1 MNYLDKISVI
11 LLVSLM
17 SQTIGAFNLNS
28 QNISQQ
34 NNDFFHVIVASYQ
47 NEVNAINKINNLK
60 NLGFVDSKI
69 VKIENSKFI
78 RVSLKSFKDKSDANI
93 FLKENI
99 STFKGA
105 WILVDSTITQTTNQ
119 PKTSFNSNTTIIV
132 PKPKLKEQ
140 IKDQPKNLGDKSFN
154 VIIGTYQKEI
164 FAYYKKWELEKKGY
178 NNVKVISD
186 KNKGLYLVSIKA
198 FKNKDDAVKLKDSL
212 KNSEYKKS
220 RILLIDDDKKQNELT
235 NNFKNQNED
244 SQIIS
249 NRPKNA
255 SNRVSLKNDS
265 LVRVDITKTN
275 GVDPNN
281 AQDEKSSSNLAKILN
296 SNLNA
301 DLQFDEKSQN
311 QNSTKY
317 TDTDSLD
324 KINDS
329 INLNQIKANDLTKP
343 TTQIEDDFKKDPPKD
358 QNNNIIGEMQNESIE
373 RKFELNEKP
382 TPQKSETPKN
392 NSERNIF
399 LANKNYSTNSFD
411 KAQAKFLDLVK
422 RGKESKKILLFLAN
436 SYFNNSQYEKAV
448 IWYNKLISKYADELE
463 PEVFYKASLCFKS
476 QGAYELS
483 DTLLERY
490 IEKTDNIVIK
500 DYFRKNPN
508 YLEKIKQNAL
518 PFGITPTI
526 ISSENSDF
534 GPSFFGDDKLFFS
547 TTKNSTG
554 NNEFEWSG
562 EPFLDLFVADLDSI
576 GNLSNPQMISGQV
589 NTDYHESSAIV
600 TKDKKKMYFT
610 RNNYTKGKLGK
621 DKNKQVNLKI
631 YSAESNDGKE
641 WSNITELPF
650 NNDNF
655 SCAHPALSLDE
666 KRLYFTSDMPGT
678 FGNSDI
684 WYVDIFNDDEYG
696 EPINLGPQV
705 NTEFRESFP
714 FISETNIMYFSSDGW
729 IGLGGFDIYYTSLD
743 QKGFPVMSK
752 NIGEPVNSKLDDFGF
767 IYKDSIDIG
776 YFSSNRKGIW
786 GSKSDEIY
794 KVRRSNCNVYITG
807 VVTDEVTNKP
817 LSDAVLKLIDEK
829 GMVVSEKKTDKDGLY
844 NFDDAVN
851 CSNNYQIE
859 VKKEPGY
866 KSNYAKIEIPNKS
879 GKVVKDIALNWINNC
894 DPNDLI
900 CLLNINP
907 ILFDLDKYYIN
918 SRAAKELKKV
928 YVALMKYPE
937 IKIEISSHTD
947 SRGSNEYNQKLSIK
961 RANETKSWL
970 VKRGI
975 DPSRLITY
983 GYGEFD
989 LENYCKDNIECE
1001 EDEHQVNRR
1010 SVFKIY

>member
-1 MNYLDKISVI
+1 M
-11 LLVSLM
+11 VSLT
-17 SQTIGAFNLNS
+17 SHTISAFNLND
-28 QNISQQ
+28 QIKSQQ
-34 NNDFFHVIVASYQ
+34 NTDVYHIIIASFK
-47 NEVNAINKINNLK
+47 NEVNALNKVKELQNKGFIN
-60 NLGFVDSKI
+60 SKI
-69 VKIENSKFI
+69 LKISNTNLF
-78 RVSLKSFKDKSDANI
+78 RVSAKSFKSKSDANI
-93 FLKENI
+93 FLKENKL
-99 STFKGA
+99 SYKGL
-105 WILVDSTITQTTNQ
+105 WILVDSIINQTRYQ
-119 PKTSFNSNTTIIV
+119 PKTSFNSIPTKIAAN
-132 PKPKLKEQ
+132 PKTKKQ
-140 IKDQPKNLGDKSFN
+140 NKDQPKILEDKSFN
-154 VIIGTYQKEI
+154 VIIGTYKKEI
-164 FAYYKKWELEKKGY
+164 FAYYKKWELEMKGH
-178 NNVKVISD
+178 NNIKVISD
-186 KNKGLYLVSIKA
+186 KNKGLHLLSINA
-198 FKNKDDAVKLKDSL
+198 FKNKDDAAKLKDSL
-212 KNSEYKKS
+212 MNTEYKDS
-220 RILLIDDDKKQNELT
+220 RILLMDDDKKQNKLT
-235 NNFKNQNED
+235 NNLKTRNQD

-249 NRPKNA
+249 NQPKNA
-255 SNRVSLKNDS
+255 SETVSVENDT
-265 LVRVDITKTN
+265 LVKAETTSINAVAS
-275 GVDPNN
+275 NN
-281 AQDEKSSSNLAKILN
+281 NQDQKSSPNQVKILN
-296 SNLNA
+296 NRLNTVQQLEKQIQKQNNNINTDPNSSN
-301 DLQFDEKSQN
+301 E
-311 QNSTKY
+311 T
-317 TDTDSLD
+317 
-324 KINDS
+324 NDS
-329 INLNQIKANDLTKP
+329 TNLNQIQANYLTNS
-343 TTQIEDDFKKDPPKD
+343 TIQIEDDLQRELSKDENK
-358 QNNNIIGEMQNESIE
+358 NIISEKQNESTE
-373 RKFELNEKP
+373 RKFELDKKP

-422 RGKESKKILLFLAN
+422 RGKESKKILLYLAN

-448 IWYNKLISKYADELE
+448 IWYNKLITKYADELE

-483 DTLLERY
+483 DTLLQRY

-554 NNEFEWSG
+554 DKEFEWSG

-576 GNLSNPQMISGQV
+576 GNLSNPQLISGQV
-589 NTDYHESSAIV
+589 NTEYHESSAIV

-621 DKNKQVNLKI
+621 DKFKQVNLKI
-631 YSAESNDGKE
+631 YSAESDDGKE
-641 WSNITELPF
+641 WSNITELQF

-684 WYVDIFNDDEYG
+684 WYVDLFNDDEYG

-714 FISETNIMYFSSDGW
+714 FISESNILYFSSDGW
-729 IGLGGFDIYYTSLD
+729 IGLGGFDIYYTSID
-743 QKGFPVMSK
+743 QKGFPLMSK

-807 VVTDEVTNKP
+807 VVKDEVTNKP
-817 LSDAVLKLIDEK
+817 LSNAVLRLIDDK
-829 GMVVSEKKTDKDGLY
+829 GIVVSEKKTDKDGIY
-844 NFDDAVN
+844 RFDDAVN
-851 CSNNYQIE
+851 CSDNYDIE
-859 VKKEPGY
+859 VNKEPGY
-866 KSNYAKIEIPNKS
+866 KSNYDKIEIPNNA
-879 GKVVKDIALNWINNC
+879 GKVVKDMALNWINNC

-975 DPSRLITY
+975 DPSRLITN

-1010 SVFKIY
+1010 SLFKIYQ

>member
-1 MNYLDKISVI
+1 M
-11 LLVSLM
+11 VSLT
-17 SQTIGAFNLNS
+17 SHTISAFNLND
-28 QNISQQ
+28 QIKSQQ
-34 NNDFFHVIVASYQ
+34 NTDVYHVIIASFK
-47 NEVNAINKINNLK
+47 NEVNALNKVKELQNKGFIN
-60 NLGFVDSKI
+60 SKI
-69 VKIENSKFI
+69 LKISNTNLF
-78 RVSLKSFKDKSDANI
+78 RVSAKSFKSKSDANI
-93 FLKENI
+93 FLKENKL
-99 STFKGA
+99 SYKGL
-105 WILVDSTITQTTNQ
+105 WILVDSIIDQTRYH
-119 PKTSFNSNTTIIV
+119 PKTSFNSILTKIAAN
-132 PKPKLKEQ
+132 PKTKKQ
-140 IKDQPKNLGDKSFN
+140 NKDQPKILEDKSFN
-154 VIIGTYQKEI
+154 VIIGTYKKEI

-178 NNVKVISD
+178 NNIKVISD
-186 KNKGLYLVSIKA
+186 KNKGLHLLSVNA
-198 FKNKDDAVKLKDSL
+198 FKNKDDAAKLKDSL
-212 KNSEYKKS
+212 MNTEYKDS
-220 RILLIDDDKKQNELT
+220 RILLMDDDKKQNKLT
-235 NNFKNQNED
+235 NNLKTRNQD

-249 NRPKNA
+249 NQPKNA
-255 SNRVSLKNDS
+255 SETVSVENDT
-265 LVRVDITKTN
+265 LVKAETTSINAVAS
-275 GVDPNN
+275 NN
-281 AQDEKSSSNLAKILN
+281 NQDQKSSPNQVKILN
-296 SNLNA
+296 SRLNTVQQ
-301 DLQFDEKSQN
+301 LEKQIQKQIQKQN
-311 QNSTKY
+311 NNINTDPNSSNET
-317 TDTDSLD
+317 
-324 KINDS
+324 NDS
-329 INLNQIKANDLTKP
+329 TNLNQIQANYLTNS
-343 TTQIEDDFKKDPPKD
+343 TIQIEDDLERELSKDENK
-358 QNNNIIGEMQNESIE
+358 NIISEKQNETTK
-373 RKFELNEKP
+373 RKFELDKKP

-411 KAQAKFLDLVK
+411 KAQVKFLDLVK
-422 RGKESKKILLFLAN
+422 RGKESKKILLYLAN

-448 IWYNKLISKYADELE
+448 IWYNKLITKYADELE

-554 NNEFEWSG
+554 DKEFEWSG
-562 EPFLDLFVADLDSI
+562 EPFLDLFVTDLDSI

-589 NTDYHESSAIV
+589 NTEYHESSAIV

-621 DKNKQVNLKI
+621 DKFKQVNLKI
-631 YSAESNDGKE
+631 YSAESDDGKE
-641 WSNITELPF
+641 WSNITELQF

-684 WYVDIFNDDEYG
+684 WYVDLFNDDEYG

-714 FISETNIMYFSSDGW
+714 FISESNILYFSSDGW
-729 IGLGGFDIYYTSLD
+729 IGLGGFDIYYTSID
-743 QKGFPVMSK
+743 QKGFPLMSK

-807 VVTDEVTNKP
+807 VVKDEVTNKP
-817 LSDAVLKLIDEK
+817 LSNAVLRLIDDK
-829 GMVVSEKKTDKDGLY
+829 GIVVSEKKTDKDGIY
-844 NFDDAVN
+844 RFDDAVN
-851 CSNNYQIE
+851 CSDNYDIE
-859 VKKEPGY
+859 VNKEPGY
-866 KSNYAKIEIPNKS
+866 KSNYDKIEIPNNA
-879 GKVVKDIALNWINNC
+879 GKVVKDMALNWINNC

-975 DPSRLITY
+975 DPSRLITN

-1010 SVFKIY
+1010 SLFKIYQ

>member
-1 MNYLDKISVI
+1 M
-11 LLVSLM
+11 VSLT
-17 SQTIGAFNLNS
+17 SHTISAFNLND
-28 QNISQQ
+28 QIKSQQ
-34 NNDFFHVIVASYQ
+34 NTDVYHVIIASFK
-47 NEVNAINKINNLK
+47 NEVNALNKVKELQNKGFIN
-60 NLGFVDSKI
+60 SKI
-69 VKIENSKFI
+69 LKISNTNLF
-78 RVSLKSFKDKSDANI
+78 RVSAKSFKSKSDANI
-93 FLKENI
+93 FLKENKL
-99 STFKGA
+99 SYKGL
-105 WILVDSTITQTTNQ
+105 WILVDSIIDQTRYQ
-119 PKTSFNSNTTIIV
+119 PKTSFNSILTKIAAN
-132 PKPKLKEQ
+132 PKTKKQ
-140 IKDQPKNLGDKSFN
+140 NKDQPKILEDKSFN
-154 VIIGTYQKEI
+154 VIIGTYKKEI
-164 FAYYKKWELEKKGY
+164 FAYYKKWELEMKGH
-178 NNVKVISD
+178 NNIKVISD
-186 KNKGLYLVSIKA
+186 KNKGLHLLSINA
-198 FKNKDDAVKLKDSL
+198 FKNKDDAAKLKDSL
-212 KNSEYKKS
+212 MNTEYKDS
-220 RILLIDDDKKQNELT
+220 RILLMDDDKKQNKLT
-235 NNFKNQNED
+235 NNLKTRNQD

-249 NRPKNA
+249 NQPKNA
-255 SNRVSLKNDS
+255 SETVSVENDT
-265 LVRVDITKTN
+265 LVKAETTSINAVAS
-275 GVDPNN
+275 NN
-281 AQDEKSSSNLAKILN
+281 NQDQKSSPNQVKILN
-296 SNLNA
+296 SRLNTVQQ
-301 DLQFDEKSQN
+301 LEKQIQKQN
-311 QNSTKY
+311 NNINTDPNSSNET
-317 TDTDSLD
+317 
-324 KINDS
+324 NDS
-329 INLNQIKANDLTKP
+329 TNLNQIQANYLTNS
-343 TTQIEDDFKKDPPKD
+343 TIQIEDDLERELSKDENK
-358 QNNNIIGEMQNESIE
+358 NIISEKQNETTE
-373 RKFELNEKP
+373 RKFELDKKP

-422 RGKESKKILLFLAN
+422 RGKESKKILLYLAN

-448 IWYNKLISKYADELE
+448 IWYNKLITKYADELE
-463 PEVFYKASLCFKS
+463 PEIFYKASLCFKS

-483 DTLLERY
+483 DTLLQRY

-554 NNEFEWSG
+554 DKEFEWSG

-576 GNLSNPQMISGQV
+576 GNLSNPQLISGQV
-589 NTDYHESSAIV
+589 NTEYHESSAIV

-621 DKNKQVNLKI
+621 DKFKQVNLKI
-631 YSAESNDGKE
+631 YSAESDDGKE
-641 WSNITELPF
+641 WSNITELQF

-684 WYVDIFNDDEYG
+684 WYVDLFNDDEYG

-714 FISETNIMYFSSDGW
+714 FISESNILYFSSDGW
-729 IGLGGFDIYYTSLD
+729 IGLGGFDIYYTSID
-743 QKGFPVMSK
+743 QKGFPLMSK

-807 VVTDEVTNKP
+807 VVKDEVTNKP
-817 LSDAVLKLIDEK
+817 LSNAVLRLIDDK
-829 GMVVSEKKTDKDGLY
+829 GIVVSEKKTDKDGIY
-844 NFDDAVN
+844 RFDDAVN
-851 CSNNYQIE
+851 CSDNYDIE
-859 VKKEPGY
+859 VNKEPGY
-866 KSNYAKIEIPNKS
+866 KSNYDKIEIPNNA
-879 GKVVKDIALNWINNC
+879 GKVVKDMALNWINNC

-975 DPSRLITY
+975 DPSRLITN

-1010 SVFKIY
+1010 SLFKIYQ

>member
-1 MNYLDKISVI
+1 M
-11 LLVSLM
+11 VSLT
-17 SQTIGAFNLNS
+17 SHTISAFNLND
-28 QNISQQ
+28 QIKSQQ
-34 NNDFFHVIVASYQ
+34 NTDVYHIIIASFK
-47 NEVNAINKINNLK
+47 NEVNALNKVKELQNKGFIN
-60 NLGFVDSKI
+60 SKI
-69 VKIENSKFI
+69 LKISNTNLF
-78 RVSLKSFKDKSDANI
+78 RVSAKSFKSKSDANI
-93 FLKENI
+93 FLKENKL
-99 STFKGA
+99 SYKGL
-105 WILVDSTITQTTNQ
+105 WILVDSIINQTRYQ
-119 PKTSFNSNTTIIV
+119 PKTSFNSIPTKIAAN
-132 PKPKLKEQ
+132 PKTKKQ
-140 IKDQPKNLGDKSFN
+140 NKDQPKILEDKSFN
-154 VIIGTYQKEI
+154 VIIGTYKKEI
-164 FAYYKKWELEKKGY
+164 FAYYKKWELEMKGH
-178 NNVKVISD
+178 NNIKVISD
-186 KNKGLYLVSIKA
+186 KNKGLHLLSINA
-198 FKNKDDAVKLKDSL
+198 FKNKDDAAKLKDSL
-212 KNSEYKKS
+212 MNTEYKDS
-220 RILLIDDDKKQNELT
+220 RILLMDDDKKQNKLT
-235 NNFKNQNED
+235 NNLKTRNQD

-249 NRPKNA
+249 NQPKNA
-255 SNRVSLKNDS
+255 SETVSVENDT
-265 LVRVDITKTN
+265 LVKAETTSINAVDS
-275 GVDPNN
+275 NN
-281 AQDEKSSSNLAKILN
+281 NQDQKSSPNQVKILN
-296 SNLNA
+296 NRLNTVQQLEKQIQKQNNNINTDPNSSN
-301 DLQFDEKSQN
+301 E
-311 QNSTKY
+311 T
-317 TDTDSLD
+317 
-324 KINDS
+324 NDS
-329 INLNQIKANDLTKP
+329 TNLNQIQANYLTNS
-343 TTQIEDDFKKDPPKD
+343 TIQIEDDLQRELSKDENK
-358 QNNNIIGEMQNESIE
+358 NIISEKQNESTE
-373 RKFELNEKP
+373 RKFELDKKP

-422 RGKESKKILLFLAN
+422 RGKESKKILLYLAN

-448 IWYNKLISKYADELE
+448 IWYNKLITKYADELE

-483 DTLLERY
+483 DTLLQRY

-554 NNEFEWSG
+554 DKEFEWSG

-576 GNLSNPQMISGQV
+576 GNLSNPQLISGQV
-589 NTDYHESSAIV
+589 NTEYHESSAIV

-621 DKNKQVNLKI
+621 DKFKQVNLKI
-631 YSAESNDGKE
+631 YSAESDDGKE
-641 WSNITELPF
+641 WSNITELQF

-684 WYVDIFNDDEYG
+684 WYVDLFNDDEYG

-714 FISETNIMYFSSDGW
+714 FISESNILYFSSDGW
-729 IGLGGFDIYYTSLD
+729 IGLGGFDIYYTSID
-743 QKGFPVMSK
+743 QKGFPLMSK

-807 VVTDEVTNKP
+807 VVKDEVTNKP
-817 LSDAVLKLIDEK
+817 LSNAVLRLIDDK
-829 GMVVSEKKTDKDGLY
+829 GIVVSEKKTDKDGIY
-844 NFDDAVN
+844 RFDDAVN
-851 CSNNYQIE
+851 CSDNYDIE
-859 VKKEPGY
+859 VNKEPGY
-866 KSNYAKIEIPNKS
+866 KSNYDKIEIPNNA
-879 GKVVKDIALNWINNC
+879 GKVVKDMALNWINNC

-975 DPSRLITY
+975 DPSRLITN

-1010 SVFKIY
+1010 SLFKIYQ

>member
-1 MNYLDKISVI
+1 
-11 LLVSLM
+11 M
-17 SQTIGAFNLNS
+17 SHTLNAFNLNY
-28 QNISQQ
+28 QIKSQQ
-34 NNDFFHVIVASYQ
+34 NTDLYHIIVASYK
-47 NEVNAINKINNLK
+47 NEVNALIKINSLK
-60 NLGFVDSKI
+60 NLGFVDAKI
-69 VKIENSKFI
+69 VKIANTNLF
-78 RVSLKSFKDKSDANI
+78 RVSVKSFPDKSDAHV
-93 FLKENI
+93 FLKKNR
-99 STFKGA
+99 STFKSA
-105 WILVDSTITQTTNQ
+105 WILVDSSKNQTTYQ
-119 PKTSFNSNTTIIV
+119 PKKPFNSNPTKIA
-132 PKPKLKEQ
+132 PKPKPKEVN
-140 IKDQPKNLGDKSFN
+140 KDQPKTLADKSFN

-164 FAYYKKWELEKKGY
+164 FAYYQKWELEKRGY
-178 NNVKVISD
+178 NNPKVISD
-186 KNKGLYLVSIKA
+186 KNKSSYLVSIES
-198 FKNKDDAVKLKDSL
+198 FKNKDDAIKLKDSL
-212 KNSEYKKS
+212 KNSEYKNS
-220 RILLIDDDKKQNELT
+220 WILVKEDNNKQNKLINELKT
-235 NNFKNQNED
+235 QNED
-244 SQIIS
+244 SQIVS
-249 NRPKNA
+249 NKPKN
-255 SNRVSLKNDS
+255 VSETVSIKNDS
-265 LVRVDITKTN
+265 IEKVELTEINSKNSDNVK
-275 GVDPNN
+275 
-281 AQDEKSSSNLAKILN
+281 DEKNSPNPAK
-296 SNLNA
+296 NLNVNLNT
-301 DLQFDEKSQN
+301 DQQVEEKN
-311 QNSTKY
+311 QNKSNNTY
-317 TDTDSLD
+317 TVTNSLNEIDDSG
-324 KINDS
+324 
-329 INLNQIKANDLTKP
+329 NLNQIKADDLTNS
-343 TTQIEDDFKKDPPKD
+343 TIQAEENFKSQLSSD
-358 QNNNIIGEMQNESIE
+358 QNNSIISEKQNESIE
-373 RKFELNEKP
+373 RKFELDEKP
-382 TPQKSETPKN
+382 TPQKSESPKK

-422 RGKESKKILLFLAN
+422 RGKESKKILLYLAN

-483 DTLLERY
+483 DTLLEKY

-534 GPSFFGDDKLFFS
+534 GPSFFGNDKLFFS
-547 TTKNSTG
+547 STKNSTG
-554 NNEFEWSG
+554 NKEFEWSG

-589 NTDYHESSAIV
+589 NTEYHESSAIV
-600 TKDKKKMYFT
+600 TRDKKKMYFT
-610 RNNYTKGKLGK
+610 RNNFTKGKLGK
-621 DKNKQVNLKI
+621 DKYKQVNLKI
-631 YSAESNDGKE
+631 YSAESDDGKE

-684 WYVDIFNDDEYG
+684 WYVDLFDDGEYG

-714 FISETNIMYFSSDGW
+714 FISESNILYFSSDGW
-729 IGLGGFDIYYTSLD
+729 IGLGGFDIYYTSID

-752 NIGEPVNSKLDDFGF
+752 NIGEPVNSKLDDLGF

-817 LSDAVLKLIDEK
+817 ISNAVLKLIDDEGK
-829 GMVVSEKKTDKDGLY
+829 VVSEKKTDKDGVY
-844 NFDDAVN
+844 KFDDAVN
-851 CSNNYQIE
+851 CSNNYEIE
-859 VKKEPGY
+859 VLKEPGY
-866 KSNYAKIEIPNKS
+866 KSNYAKIEIPNNAN
-879 GKVVKDIALNWINNC
+879 KVVKDISLNWIKNC

-918 SRAAKELKKV
+918 FRAAKELKKV

-961 RANETKSWL
+961 RANETKNWL

-975 DPSRLITY
+975 DPSRLITN

-989 LENYCKDNIECE
+989 LENYCNDNIECE

-1010 SVFKIY
+1010 SVFKIR

>member
-1 MNYLDKISVI
+1 M
-11 LLVSLM
+11 VSLT
-17 SQTIGAFNLNS
+17 SHTISAFNLND
-28 QNISQQ
+28 QIKSQQ
-34 NNDFFHVIVASYQ
+34 NTDVYHVIIASFK
-47 NEVNAINKINNLK
+47 NEVNALNKVKDLQNKGFIN
-60 NLGFVDSKI
+60 SKI
-69 VKIENSKFI
+69 LKISNTNLF
-78 RVSLKSFKDKSDANI
+78 RVSAKSFKSKSDANI
-93 FLKENI
+93 FLKENKL
-99 STFKGA
+99 SFKGL
-105 WILVDSTITQTTNQ
+105 WILVDSIINQTRYQ
-119 PKTSFNSNTTIIV
+119 PRTSFNSIPTKIAAN
-132 PKPKLKEQ
+132 PKTKKQ
-140 IKDQPKNLGDKSFN
+140 NKDQPKILKDKSFN
-154 VIIGTYQKEI
+154 VIIGTYKKEI

-178 NNVKVISD
+178 NNIKVISD
-186 KNKGLYLVSIKA
+186 KNKGLHLLSVNA
-198 FKNKDDAVKLKDSL
+198 FKNKDDAAKLKDSL
-212 KNSEYKKS
+212 MNTEYKDS
-220 RILLIDDDKKQNELT
+220 RILLMDDDKKQNKLT
-235 NNFKNQNED
+235 NNLKTRNED

-249 NRPKNA
+249 NQPKNA
-255 SNRVSLKNDS
+255 SKTVSVENDT
-265 LVRVDITKTN
+265 LVKAETTNNNTVDS
-275 GVDPNN
+275 NN
-281 AQDEKSSSNLAKILN
+281 NQDQKSSPNQVKILN
-296 SNLNA
+296 NRLNTDQQLEKQIQKQNNNINTDINSSN
-301 DLQFDEKSQN
+301 E
-311 QNSTKY
+311 T
-317 TDTDSLD
+317 
-324 KINDS
+324 NDS
-329 INLNQIKANDLTKP
+329 TNLNQIQANYLTNS
-343 TTQIEDDFKKDPPKD
+343 TIQIEDDLERELSKDENK
-358 QNNNIIGEMQNESIE
+358 NIISEKQNESTE
-373 RKFELNEKP
+373 RKFELDKKP

-411 KAQAKFLDLVK
+411 KAQVKFLDLVK
-422 RGKESKKILLFLAN
+422 RGKESKKILLYLAN

-448 IWYNKLISKYADELE
+448 IWYNKLITKYADELE

-500 DYFRKNPN
+500 DYFLKNPN

-554 NNEFEWSG
+554 DKKFEWSG
-562 EPFLDLFVADLDSI
+562 EPFLDLFVTDLDSI

-589 NTDYHESSAIV
+589 NTEYHESSAIV

-621 DKNKQVNLKI
+621 DKFKQVNLKI
-631 YSAESNDGKE
+631 YSAESDDGKE
-641 WSNITELPF
+641 WSNITELQF

-655 SCAHPALSLDE
+655 SCAHPALSVDE
-666 KRLYFTSDMPGT
+666 KRLYFSSDMPGT

-684 WYVDIFNDDEYG
+684 WYVDLFNDDEYG

-714 FISETNIMYFSSDGW
+714 FISESNILYFSSDGW
-729 IGLGGFDIYYTSLD
+729 IGLGGFDIYYTSID
-743 QKGFPVMSK
+743 QKGFPLMSK

-794 KVRRSNCNVYITG
+794 KVRRSNCNIYITG
-807 VVTDEVTNKP
+807 VVKDEVTNKP
-817 LSDAVLKLIDEK
+817 LSNAVLRLIDDK
-829 GMVVSEKKTDKDGLY
+829 GIVVSEKKTDKDGIY
-844 NFDDAVN
+844 RFDDAVN
-851 CSNNYQIE
+851 CSDNYDIE
-859 VKKEPGY
+859 VNKEPGY
-866 KSNYAKIEIPNKS
+866 KSNYDKIEIPNNA
-879 GKVVKDIALNWINNC
+879 GKVVKDMALNWINNC

-918 SRAAKELKKV
+918 SRASKELKKV

-975 DPSRLITY
+975 DPSRLITN

-1010 SVFKIY
+1010 SLFKIYQ

>member
-1 MNYLDKISVI
+1 M
-11 LLVSLM
+11 VSLT
-17 SQTIGAFNLNS
+17 SHTISAFNLND
-28 QNISQQ
+28 QIKSQQ
-34 NNDFFHVIVASYQ
+34 NTDVYHIIIASFK
-47 NEVNAINKINNLK
+47 NEVNALNKVKELQNKGFIN
-60 NLGFVDSKI
+60 SKI
-69 VKIENSKFI
+69 LKISNTNLF
-78 RVSLKSFKDKSDANI
+78 RVSVKSFKSKSDANI
-93 FLKENI
+93 FLKENKL
-99 STFKGA
+99 SYKGL
-105 WILVDSTITQTTNQ
+105 WILVDSIINQTRYQ
-119 PKTSFNSNTTIIV
+119 PKTSFNSIPTKIAAN
-132 PKPKLKEQ
+132 PKTKKQ
-140 IKDQPKNLGDKSFN
+140 NKDQPKILEDKSFN
-154 VIIGTYQKEI
+154 VIIGTYKKEI
-164 FAYYKKWELEKKGY
+164 FAYYKKWELEMKGH
-178 NNVKVISD
+178 NNIKVISD
-186 KNKGLYLVSIKA
+186 KNKGLHLLSINA
-198 FKNKDDAVKLKDSL
+198 FKNKDDAAKLKDSL
-212 KNSEYKKS
+212 MNTEYKDS
-220 RILLIDDDKKQNELT
+220 RILLMDDDKKQNKLT
-235 NNFKNQNED
+235 NNLKTRNQD

-249 NRPKNA
+249 NQPKNA
-255 SNRVSLKNDS
+255 SETVSVENDT
-265 LVRVDITKTN
+265 LVKAETTSINAVDS
-275 GVDPNN
+275 NN
-281 AQDEKSSSNLAKILN
+281 NQDQKSSPNQVKILN
-296 SNLNA
+296 NRLNTVQQLEKQIQKQNNNINTDPNSSN
-301 DLQFDEKSQN
+301 E
-311 QNSTKY
+311 T
-317 TDTDSLD
+317 
-324 KINDS
+324 NDS
-329 INLNQIKANDLTKP
+329 TNLNQIQANYLTNS
-343 TTQIEDDFKKDPPKD
+343 TIQIEDDLQRELSKDENK
-358 QNNNIIGEMQNESIE
+358 NIISEKQNESTE
-373 RKFELNEKP
+373 RKFELDKKP

-422 RGKESKKILLFLAN
+422 RGKESKKILLYLAN

-448 IWYNKLISKYADELE
+448 IWYNKLITKYADELE

-483 DTLLERY
+483 DTLLQRY

-554 NNEFEWSG
+554 DKEFEWSG

-576 GNLSNPQMISGQV
+576 GNLSNPQLISGQV
-589 NTDYHESSAIV
+589 NTEYHESSAIV

-621 DKNKQVNLKI
+621 DKFKQVNLKI
-631 YSAESNDGKE
+631 YSAESDDGKE
-641 WSNITELPF
+641 WSNITELQF

-684 WYVDIFNDDEYG
+684 WYVDLFNDDEYG

-714 FISETNIMYFSSDGW
+714 FISESNILYFSSDGW
-729 IGLGGFDIYYTSLD
+729 IGLGGFDIYYTSID
-743 QKGFPVMSK
+743 QKGFPLMSK

-807 VVTDEVTNKP
+807 VVKDEVTNKP
-817 LSDAVLKLIDEK
+817 LSNAVLRLIDDK
-829 GMVVSEKKTDKDGLY
+829 GIVVSEKKTDKDGIY
-844 NFDDAVN
+844 RFDDAVN
-851 CSNNYQIE
+851 CSDNYDIE
-859 VKKEPGY
+859 VNKEPGY
-866 KSNYAKIEIPNKS
+866 KSNYDKIEIPNNA
-879 GKVVKDIALNWINNC
+879 GKVVKDMALNWINNC

-975 DPSRLITY
+975 DPSRLITN

-1010 SVFKIY
+1010 SLFKIYQ

>member
-1 MNYLDKISVI
+1 M
-11 LLVSLM
+11 VSLT
-17 SQTIGAFNLNS
+17 SHTISAFNLND
-28 QNISQQ
+28 QIKSQQ
-34 NNDFFHVIVASYQ
+34 NTDVYHVIIASFK
-47 NEVNAINKINNLK
+47 NEVNALNKVKDLQNKGFIN
-60 NLGFVDSKI
+60 SKI
-69 VKIENSKFI
+69 LKISNTNLF
-78 RVSLKSFKDKSDANI
+78 RVSAKSFKSKSDANI
-93 FLKENI
+93 FLKENKL
-99 STFKGA
+99 SFKGL
-105 WILVDSTITQTTNQ
+105 WILVDSIINQTRYQ
-119 PKTSFNSNTTIIV
+119 PRTSFNSIPTKIAAN
-132 PKPKLKEQ
+132 PKTKKQ
-140 IKDQPKNLGDKSFN
+140 NKDQPKILKDKSFN
-154 VIIGTYQKEI
+154 VIIGTYKKEI

-178 NNVKVISD
+178 NNIKVISD
-186 KNKGLYLVSIKA
+186 KNKGLHLLSVNA
-198 FKNKDDAVKLKDSL
+198 FKNKDDAAKLKDSL
-212 KNSEYKKS
+212 MNTEYKDS
-220 RILLIDDDKKQNELT
+220 RILLMDDDKKQNKLT
-235 NNFKNQNED
+235 NNLKTRNED

-249 NRPKNA
+249 NQPKNA
-255 SNRVSLKNDS
+255 SKTVSVENDT
-265 LVRVDITKTN
+265 LVKAETTSNNTVDS
-275 GVDPNN
+275 NN
-281 AQDEKSSSNLAKILN
+281 NQDQKSSPNQVKILN
-296 SNLNA
+296 NRLNT
-301 DLQFDEKSQN
+301 DQQLEKQN
-311 QNSTKY
+311 QKQNNNIN
-317 TDTDSLD
+317 TDTNSSNET
-324 KINDS
+324 NDS
-329 INLNQIKANDLTKP
+329 TNLNQIQANYLTNS
-343 TTQIEDDFKKDPPKD
+343 TIQIEDDLERELSKDENK
-358 QNNNIIGEMQNESIE
+358 NIISEKQNESTE
-373 RKFELNEKP
+373 RKFELDKKP

-411 KAQAKFLDLVK
+411 KAQVKFLDLVK
-422 RGKESKKILLFLAN
+422 RGKESKKILLYLAN

-448 IWYNKLISKYADELE
+448 IWYNKLITKYADELE

-500 DYFRKNPN
+500 DYFLKNPN

-554 NNEFEWSG
+554 DKEFEWSG
-562 EPFLDLFVADLDSI
+562 EPFLDLFVTDLDSI

-589 NTDYHESSAIV
+589 NTEYHESSAIV

-621 DKNKQVNLKI
+621 DKFKQVNLKI
-631 YSAESNDGKE
+631 YSAESDDGKE
-641 WSNITELPF
+641 WSNITELQF

-655 SCAHPALSLDE
+655 SCAHPALSVDE
-666 KRLYFTSDMPGT
+666 KRLYFSSDMPGT

-684 WYVDIFNDDEYG
+684 WYVDLFNDDEYG

-714 FISETNIMYFSSDGW
+714 FISESNILYFSSDGW
-729 IGLGGFDIYYTSLD
+729 IGLGGFDIYYTSID
-743 QKGFPVMSK
+743 QKGFPLMSK

-794 KVRRSNCNVYITG
+794 KVRRSNCNIYITG
-807 VVTDEVTNKP
+807 VVKDEVTNKP
-817 LSDAVLKLIDEK
+817 LSNAVLRLINDK
-829 GMVVSEKKTDKDGLY
+829 GMVVSEKKTDKDGIY
-844 NFDDAVN
+844 RFDDAVN
-851 CSNNYQIE
+851 CSDNYDIE
-859 VKKEPGY
+859 VNKEPGY
-866 KSNYAKIEIPNKS
+866 KSNYDKIEIPNNA
-879 GKVVKDIALNWINNC
+879 GKVVKDMALNWINNC

-918 SRAAKELKKV
+918 SRASKELKKV

-975 DPSRLITY
+975 DPSRLITN

-1010 SVFKIY
+1010 SLFKIYQ

>member
-1 MNYLDKISVI
+1 M
-11 LLVSLM
+11 VSLT
-17 SQTIGAFNLNS
+17 SHTISAFNLND
-28 QNISQQ
+28 QIKSQQ
-34 NNDFFHVIVASYQ
+34 NTDVYHVIIASFK
-47 NEVNAINKINNLK
+47 NEVNALNKVKDLQNKGFIN
-60 NLGFVDSKI
+60 SKI
-69 VKIENSKFI
+69 LKISNTNLF
-78 RVSLKSFKDKSDANI
+78 RVSAKSFKSKSDANI
-93 FLKENI
+93 FLKENKL
-99 STFKGA
+99 SFKGL
-105 WILVDSTITQTTNQ
+105 WILVDSIINQTRYQ
-119 PKTSFNSNTTIIV
+119 PRTSFNSIPTKIAAN
-132 PKPKLKEQ
+132 PKTKKQ
-140 IKDQPKNLGDKSFN
+140 NKDQPKILKDKSFN
-154 VIIGTYQKEI
+154 VIIGTYKKEI

-178 NNVKVISD
+178 NNIKVISD
-186 KNKGLYLVSIKA
+186 KNKGLHLLSVNA
-198 FKNKDDAVKLKDSL
+198 FKNKDDAAKLKDSL
-212 KNSEYKKS
+212 MNTEYKDS
-220 RILLIDDDKKQNELT
+220 RILLMDDDKKQNKLT
-235 NNFKNQNED
+235 NNLKTRNED

-249 NRPKNA
+249 NQPKNA
-255 SNRVSLKNDS
+255 SKTVSVENDT
-265 LVRVDITKTN
+265 LVKAETTSNNTVDS
-275 GVDPNN
+275 NN
-281 AQDEKSSSNLAKILN
+281 NQDQKSSPNQVKILN
-296 SNLNA
+296 NRLNTDQQLEKQIQKQNNNINTDINSSN
-301 DLQFDEKSQN
+301 E
-311 QNSTKY
+311 T
-317 TDTDSLD
+317 
-324 KINDS
+324 NDS
-329 INLNQIKANDLTKP
+329 TNLNQIQANYLTNS
-343 TTQIEDDFKKDPPKD
+343 TIQIEDDLERELSKDENK
-358 QNNNIIGEMQNESIE
+358 NIISEKQNESTE
-373 RKFELNEKP
+373 RKFELDKKP

-411 KAQAKFLDLVK
+411 KAQVKFLDLVK
-422 RGKESKKILLFLAN
+422 RGKESKKILLYLAN

-448 IWYNKLISKYADELE
+448 IWYNKLITKYADELE

-500 DYFRKNPN
+500 DYFLKNPN

-554 NNEFEWSG
+554 DKKFEWSG
-562 EPFLDLFVADLDSI
+562 EPFLDLFVTDLDSI

-589 NTDYHESSAIV
+589 NTEYHESSAIV

-621 DKNKQVNLKI
+621 DKFKQVNLKI
-631 YSAESNDGKE
+631 YSAESDDGKE
-641 WSNITELPF
+641 WSNITELQF

-655 SCAHPALSLDE
+655 SCAHPALSVDE
-666 KRLYFTSDMPGT
+666 KRLYFSSDMPGT

-684 WYVDIFNDDEYG
+684 WYVDLFNDDEYG

-714 FISETNIMYFSSDGW
+714 FISESNILYFSSDGW
-729 IGLGGFDIYYTSLD
+729 IGLGGFDIYYTSID
-743 QKGFPVMSK
+743 QKGFPLMSK

-794 KVRRSNCNVYITG
+794 KVRRSNCNIYITG
-807 VVTDEVTNKP
+807 VVKDEVTNKP
-817 LSDAVLKLIDEK
+817 LSNAVLRLINDK
-829 GMVVSEKKTDKDGLY
+829 GMVVSEKKTDKDGIY
-844 NFDDAVN
+844 RFDDAVN
-851 CSNNYQIE
+851 CSDNYDIE
-859 VKKEPGY
+859 VNKEPGY
-866 KSNYAKIEIPNKS
+866 KSNYDKIEIPNNA
-879 GKVVKDIALNWINNC
+879 GKVVKDMALNWINNC

-918 SRAAKELKKV
+918 SRASKELKKV

-975 DPSRLITY
+975 DPSRLITN

-1010 SVFKIY
+1010 SLFKIYQ

>member
-1 MNYLDKISVI
+1 
-11 LLVSLM
+11 M
-17 SQTIGAFNLNS
+17 SHTLNAFNLNY
-28 QNISQQ
+28 QIKSQQ
-34 NNDFFHVIVASYQ
+34 NTDLYHIIVASYK
-47 NEVNAINKINNLK
+47 NEVNALIKINSLK
-60 NLGFVDSKI
+60 NLGFVDAKI
-69 VKIENSKFI
+69 VKIANTNLF
-78 RVSLKSFKDKSDANI
+78 RVSLKSFPDKSDANV
-93 FLKENI
+93 FLKKNR
-99 STFKGA
+99 STFKSA
-105 WILVDSTITQTTNQ
+105 WILVDSSKNQTTYQ
-119 PKTSFNSNTTIIV
+119 PKKPFNSNPTKIA
-132 PKPKLKEQ
+132 PKPKPKEVN
-140 IKDQPKNLGDKSFN
+140 KDQPKTLADKSFN

-164 FAYYKKWELEKKGY
+164 FAYYQKWELQKRGY
-178 NNVKVISD
+178 NNPKVISD
-186 KNKGLYLVSIKA
+186 KNKSSYLVSIES
-198 FKNKDDAVKLKDSL
+198 FKNKDDAIKLKDSL
-212 KNSEYKKS
+212 KNSEYKNS
-220 RILLIDDDKKQNELT
+220 WILVKEDNNKQNKLINELKT
-235 NNFKNQNED
+235 QNED
-244 SQIIS
+244 SQIVS
-249 NRPKNA
+249 NKPKN
-255 SNRVSLKNDS
+255 VSETVSIKNDS
-265 LVRVDITKTN
+265 IEKVRLTEINSKNSDNVK
-275 GVDPNN
+275 
-281 AQDEKSSSNLAKILN
+281 DEKNSPNPAK
-296 SNLNA
+296 NLNVNLNT
-301 DLQFDEKSQN
+301 DIQVEEKN
-311 QNSTKY
+311 QNKSNNTY
-317 TDTDSLD
+317 TVTNSLNEIDDSG
-324 KINDS
+324 
-329 INLNQIKANDLTKP
+329 NLNQIKADDLTNS
-343 TTQIEDDFKKDPPKD
+343 TIQAEENFKSQLSSD
-358 QNNNIIGEMQNESIE
+358 QNNSIISEKQNENIE
-373 RKFELNEKP
+373 RKFELDEKP
-382 TPQKSETPKN
+382 TPQKSESPKK

-422 RGKESKKILLFLAN
+422 RGKESKKILLYLAN

-483 DTLLERY
+483 DTLLEKY

-534 GPSFFGDDKLFFS
+534 GPSFFGNDKLFFS
-547 TTKNSTG
+547 STKNSTG
-554 NNEFEWSG
+554 NKEFEWSG

-589 NTDYHESSAIV
+589 NTEYHESSAIV
-600 TKDKKKMYFT
+600 TRDKKKMYFT
-610 RNNYTKGKLGK
+610 RNNFTKGKLGK
-621 DKNKQVNLKI
+621 DKYKQVNLKI
-631 YSAESNDGKE
+631 YSAESDDGKE

-684 WYVDIFNDDEYG
+684 WYVDLFDDGEYG

-714 FISETNIMYFSSDGW
+714 FISESNILYFSSDGW
-729 IGLGGFDIYYTSLD
+729 IGLGGFDIYYTSID

-817 LSDAVLKLIDEK
+817 ISNTVLKLIDDEGK
-829 GMVVSEKKTDKDGLY
+829 VVSEKKTDKDGVY
-844 NFDDAVN
+844 KFDDAVN
-851 CSNNYQIE
+851 CSNNYEIE
-859 VKKEPGY
+859 VLKEPGY
-866 KSNYAKIEIPNKS
+866 KSNYAKIEIPNNTN
-879 GKVVKDIALNWINNC
+879 KVVKDISLNWIKNC
-894 DPNDLI
+894 DPYDLI

-918 SRAAKELKKV
+918 SKAAKELKKV

-947 SRGSNEYNQKLSIK
+947 SRGSNEYNQKLSVK
-961 RANETKSWL
+961 RANETKNWL

-975 DPSRLITY
+975 DPSRLITN

-989 LENYCKDNIECE
+989 LENYCNDNIECE

-1010 SVFKIY
+1010 SVFKIR

>member
-1 MNYLDKISVI
+1 M
-11 LLVSLM
+11 VSLT
-17 SQTIGAFNLNS
+17 SHTISAFNLND
-28 QNISQQ
+28 QIKSQQ
-34 NNDFFHVIVASYQ
+34 NTDVYHVIIASFK
-47 NEVNAINKINNLK
+47 NEVNALNKVKDLQNKGFIN
-60 NLGFVDSKI
+60 SKI
-69 VKIENSKFI
+69 LKISNTNLF
-78 RVSLKSFKDKSDANI
+78 RVSAKSFKSKSDANI
-93 FLKENI
+93 FLKENKL
-99 STFKGA
+99 SYKGL
-105 WILVDSTITQTTNQ
+105 WILVDPIIDQTRYH
-119 PKTSFNSNTTIIV
+119 PKTSFNSILTKIAAN
-132 PKPKLKEQ
+132 PKTKKQ
-140 IKDQPKNLGDKSFN
+140 NKDQPKILEDKSFN
-154 VIIGTYQKEI
+154 VIIGTYKKEI
-164 FAYYKKWELEKKGY
+164 FAYYKKWELEMKGH
-178 NNVKVISD
+178 NNIKVISD
-186 KNKGLYLVSIKA
+186 KNKGLHLLSINA
-198 FKNKDDAVKLKDSL
+198 FKNKDDAAKLKDSL
-212 KNSEYKKS
+212 MNTEYKDS
-220 RILLIDDDKKQNELT
+220 RILLMDDDKKQNKLT
-235 NNFKNQNED
+235 NNLKTRNED

-249 NRPKNA
+249 NQPKNA
-255 SNRVSLKNDS
+255 SETVSVENDT
-265 LVRVDITKTN
+265 LVKAETTSINAVAS
-275 GVDPNN
+275 NN
-281 AQDEKSSSNLAKILN
+281 NQDQKSSPNQMKILN
-296 SNLNA
+296 SRLNTVQQ
-301 DLQFDEKSQN
+301 LEKQIQKQN
-311 QNSTKY
+311 NNINTDPNSSNET
-317 TDTDSLD
+317 
-324 KINDS
+324 NDS
-329 INLNQIKANDLTKP
+329 TNLNQIQANYLTNS
-343 TTQIEDDFKKDPPKD
+343 TIQIEDDLERELSKDENK
-358 QNNNIIGEMQNESIE
+358 NIISEKQNETTK
-373 RKFELNEKP
+373 RKFELDKKP

-422 RGKESKKILLFLAN
+422 RGKESKKILLYLAN

-448 IWYNKLISKYADELE
+448 IWYNKLITKYADELE

-483 DTLLERY
+483 DTLLQRY

-554 NNEFEWSG
+554 DKEFEWSG

-576 GNLSNPQMISGQV
+576 GNLSNPQLISGQV
-589 NTDYHESSAIV
+589 NTEYHESSAIV

-621 DKNKQVNLKI
+621 DKFKQVNLKI
-631 YSAESNDGKE
+631 YSAESDDGKE
-641 WSNITELPF
+641 WSNITELQF

-684 WYVDIFNDDEYG
+684 WYVDLFNDDEYG

-714 FISETNIMYFSSDGW
+714 FISESNILYFSSDGW
-729 IGLGGFDIYYTSLD
+729 IGLGGFDIYYTSID
-743 QKGFPVMSK
+743 QKGFPLMSK

-807 VVTDEVTNKP
+807 VVKDEVTNKP
-817 LSDAVLKLIDEK
+817 LSNAVLRLIDDK
-829 GMVVSEKKTDKDGLY
+829 GIVVSEKKTDKDGIY
-844 NFDDAVN
+844 RFDDAVN
-851 CSNNYQIE
+851 CSDNYDIE
-859 VKKEPGY
+859 VNKEPGY
-866 KSNYAKIEIPNKS
+866 KSNYDKIEIPNNA
-879 GKVVKDIALNWINNC
+879 GKVVKDMALNWINNC

-975 DPSRLITY
+975 DPSRLITN

-1010 SVFKIY
+1010 SLFKIYQ

>member
-1 MNYLDKISVI
+1 M
-11 LLVSLM
+11 VSLT
-17 SQTIGAFNLNS
+17 SHTISAFNLND
-28 QNISQQ
+28 QIKSQQ
-34 NNDFFHVIVASYQ
+34 NTDVYHVIIASFK
-47 NEVNAINKINNLK
+47 NEVNALNKVKDLQNKGFIN
-60 NLGFVDSKI
+60 SKI
-69 VKIENSKFI
+69 LKISNTNLF
-78 RVSLKSFKDKSDANI
+78 RVSAKSFKSKSDANI
-93 FLKENI
+93 FLKENKL
-99 STFKGA
+99 SFKGL
-105 WILVDSTITQTTNQ
+105 WILVDSIINQTRYQ
-119 PKTSFNSNTTIIV
+119 PRTSFNSIPTKIAAN
-132 PKPKLKEQ
+132 PKTKKQ
-140 IKDQPKNLGDKSFN
+140 NKDQPKILKDKSFN
-154 VIIGTYQKEI
+154 VIIGTYKKEI

-178 NNVKVISD
+178 NNIKVISD
-186 KNKGLYLVSIKA
+186 KNKGLHLLSVNA
-198 FKNKDDAVKLKDSL
+198 FKNKDDAAKLKDSL
-212 KNSEYKKS
+212 MNTEYKDS
-220 RILLIDDDKKQNELT
+220 RILLMDDDKKQNKLT
-235 NNFKNQNED
+235 NNLKTRNED

-249 NRPKNA
+249 NQPKNA
-255 SNRVSLKNDS
+255 SETVSVENDT
-265 LVRVDITKTN
+265 LVKAETTSNNTVDS
-275 GVDPNN
+275 NN
-281 AQDEKSSSNLAKILN
+281 NQDQKSSPNQVKILN
-296 SNLNA
+296 NRLNT
-301 DLQFDEKSQN
+301 DQQLEKQN
-311 QNSTKY
+311 QKQNNNIN
-317 TDTDSLD
+317 TDTNSSNET
-324 KINDS
+324 NDS
-329 INLNQIKANDLTKP
+329 TNLNQIQANYLTNS
-343 TTQIEDDFKKDPPKD
+343 TIQIEDDLERELSKDENK
-358 QNNNIIGEMQNESIE
+358 NIISEKQNESTE
-373 RKFELNEKP
+373 RKFELDKKP

-411 KAQAKFLDLVK
+411 KAQVKFLDLVK
-422 RGKESKKILLFLAN
+422 RGKESKKILLYLAN

-448 IWYNKLISKYADELE
+448 IWYNKLITKYADELE

-554 NNEFEWSG
+554 DKKFEWSG
-562 EPFLDLFVADLDSI
+562 EPFLDLFVTDLDSI

-589 NTDYHESSAIV
+589 NTEYHESSAIV

-621 DKNKQVNLKI
+621 DKFKQVNLKI
-631 YSAESNDGKE
+631 YSAESDDGKE
-641 WSNITELPF
+641 WSNITELQF

-684 WYVDIFNDDEYG
+684 WYVDLFNDDEYG

-714 FISETNIMYFSSDGW
+714 FISESNILYFSSDGW
-729 IGLGGFDIYYTSLD
+729 IGLGGFDIYYTSID
-743 QKGFPVMSK
+743 QKGFPLMSK

-794 KVRRSNCNVYITG
+794 KVRRSNCNIYITG
-807 VVTDEVTNKP
+807 VVKDEVTNKP
-817 LSDAVLKLIDEK
+817 LSNAVLRLINDK
-829 GMVVSEKKTDKDGLY
+829 GMVVSEKKTDKDGIY
-844 NFDDAVN
+844 RFDDAVN
-851 CSNNYQIE
+851 CSDNYDIE
-859 VKKEPGY
+859 VNKEPGY
-866 KSNYAKIEIPNKS
+866 KSNYDKIEIPNNA
-879 GKVVKDIALNWINNC
+879 GKVVKDMALNWINNC

-918 SRAAKELKKV
+918 SRTSKELKKV

-975 DPSRLITY
+975 DPSRLITN

-1010 SVFKIY
+1010 SLFKIYQ

>member
-1 MNYLDKISVI
+1 MKGHN
-11 LLVSLM
+11 
-17 SQTIGAFNLNS
+17 
-28 QNISQQ
+28 NI
-34 NNDFFHVIVASYQ
+34 
-47 NEVNAINKINNLK
+47 
-60 NLGFVDSKI
+60 
-69 VKIENSKFI
+69 
-78 RVSLKSFKDKSDANI
+78 
-93 FLKENI
+93 
-99 STFKGA
+99 
-105 WILVDSTITQTTNQ
+105 
-119 PKTSFNSNTTIIV
+119 
-132 PKPKLKEQ
+132 
-140 IKDQPKNLGDKSFN
+140 
-154 VIIGTYQKEI
+154 
-164 FAYYKKWELEKKGY
+164 
-178 NNVKVISD
+178 KVISD
-186 KNKGLYLVSIKA
+186 KNKGLHLLSINA
-198 FKNKDDAVKLKDSL
+198 FKNKDDAAKLKDSL
-212 KNSEYKKS
+212 MNTEYKDS
-220 RILLIDDDKKQNELT
+220 RILLMDDDKKQNKLT
-235 NNFKNQNED
+235 NNLKTRNQD

-249 NRPKNA
+249 NQPKNA
-255 SNRVSLKNDS
+255 SETVSVENDT
-265 LVRVDITKTN
+265 LVKAETTSINAVDS
-275 GVDPNN
+275 NN
-281 AQDEKSSSNLAKILN
+281 NQDQKSSPNQVKILN
-296 SNLNA
+296 NRLNTVQQLEKQIQKQNNNINTDPNSSN
-301 DLQFDEKSQN
+301 E
-311 QNSTKY
+311 T
-317 TDTDSLD
+317 
-324 KINDS
+324 NDS
-329 INLNQIKANDLTKP
+329 TNLNQIQANYLTNS
-343 TTQIEDDFKKDPPKD
+343 TIQIEDDLERELSKDENK
-358 QNNNIIGEMQNESIE
+358 NIISEKQNETTE
-373 RKFELNEKP
+373 RKFELDKKP

-422 RGKESKKILLFLAN
+422 RGKESKKILLYLAN

-448 IWYNKLISKYADELE
+448 IWYNKLITKYADELE

-483 DTLLERY
+483 DTLLQRY

-554 NNEFEWSG
+554 DKEFEWSG

-576 GNLSNPQMISGQV
+576 GNLSNPQLISGQV
-589 NTDYHESSAIV
+589 NTEYHESSAIV

-621 DKNKQVNLKI
+621 DKFKQVNLKI
-631 YSAESNDGKE
+631 YSAESDDGKE
-641 WSNITELPF
+641 WSNITELQF

-684 WYVDIFNDDEYG
+684 WYVDLFNDDEYG

-714 FISETNIMYFSSDGW
+714 FISESNILYFSSDGW
-729 IGLGGFDIYYTSLD
+729 IGLGGFDIYYTSID
-743 QKGFPVMSK
+743 QKGFPLMSK

-807 VVTDEVTNKP
+807 VVKDEVTNKP
-817 LSDAVLKLIDEK
+817 LSNAVLRLIDDK
-829 GMVVSEKKTDKDGLY
+829 GIVVSEKKTDKDGIY
-844 NFDDAVN
+844 RFDDAVN
-851 CSNNYQIE
+851 CSDNYDIE
-859 VKKEPGY
+859 VNKEPGY
-866 KSNYAKIEIPNKS
+866 KSNYDKIEIPNNA
-879 GKVVKDIALNWINNC
+879 GKVVKDMALNWINNC

-975 DPSRLITY
+975 DPSRLITN

-1010 SVFKIY
+1010 SLFKIYQ

>member
-1 MNYLDKISVI
+1 M
-11 LLVSLM
+11 VSLT
-17 SQTIGAFNLNS
+17 SHTISAFNLND
-28 QNISQQ
+28 QIKSQQ
-34 NNDFFHVIVASYQ
+34 NTDVYHVIIASFK
-47 NEVNAINKINNLK
+47 NEVNALNKVKELQNKGFIN
-60 NLGFVDSKI
+60 SKI
-69 VKIENSKFI
+69 LKISNTNLF
-78 RVSLKSFKDKSDANI
+78 RVSAKSFKSKSDANI
-93 FLKENI
+93 FLKENKL
-99 STFKGA
+99 SYKGL
-105 WILVDSTITQTTNQ
+105 WILVDSIIDQTRYQ
-119 PKTSFNSNTTIIV
+119 PKTSFNSILTKIAAN
-132 PKPKLKEQ
+132 PKTKKQ
-140 IKDQPKNLGDKSFN
+140 NKDQPKILEDKSFN
-154 VIIGTYQKEI
+154 VIIGTYKKEI
-164 FAYYKKWELEKKGY
+164 FAYYKKWELEMKGH
-178 NNVKVISD
+178 NNIKVISD
-186 KNKGLYLVSIKA
+186 KNKGLHLLSINA
-198 FKNKDDAVKLKDSL
+198 FKNKDDAAKLKDSL
-212 KNSEYKKS
+212 MNTEYKDS
-220 RILLIDDDKKQNELT
+220 RILLMDDDKKQNKLT
-235 NNFKNQNED
+235 NNLKTRNQD

-249 NRPKNA
+249 NQPKNA
-255 SNRVSLKNDS
+255 SETVSVENDT
-265 LVRVDITKTN
+265 LVKAETTSINAVAS
-275 GVDPNN
+275 NN
-281 AQDEKSSSNLAKILN
+281 NQDQKSSPNQVKILN
-296 SNLNA
+296 SRLNTVQQ
-301 DLQFDEKSQN
+301 LEKQIQIQN
-311 QNSTKY
+311 QNNNIN
-317 TDTDSLD
+317 TDPNSSNET
-324 KINDS
+324 NDS
-329 INLNQIKANDLTKP
+329 TNLNQIQANYLTNS
-343 TTQIEDDFKKDPPKD
+343 TIQIEDDLERELSKDENK
-358 QNNNIIGEMQNESIE
+358 NIISEKQNETTE
-373 RKFELNEKP
+373 RKFELDKKP

-422 RGKESKKILLFLAN
+422 RGKESKKILLYLAN

-448 IWYNKLISKYADELE
+448 IWYNKLITKYADELE

-483 DTLLERY
+483 DTLLQRY

-554 NNEFEWSG
+554 DKEFEWSG

-576 GNLSNPQMISGQV
+576 GNLSNPQLISGQV
-589 NTDYHESSAIV
+589 NTEYHESSAIV

-621 DKNKQVNLKI
+621 DKFKQVNLKI
-631 YSAESNDGKE
+631 YSAESDDGKE
-641 WSNITELPF
+641 WSNITELQF

-684 WYVDIFNDDEYG
+684 WYVDLFNDDEYG

-714 FISETNIMYFSSDGW
+714 FISESNILYFSSDGW
-729 IGLGGFDIYYTSLD
+729 IGLGGFDIYYTSID
-743 QKGFPVMSK
+743 QKGFPLMSK

-807 VVTDEVTNKP
+807 VVKDEVTNKP
-817 LSDAVLKLIDEK
+817 LSNAVLRLIDDK
-829 GMVVSEKKTDKDGLY
+829 GIVVSEKKTDKDGIY
-844 NFDDAVN
+844 RFDDAVN
-851 CSNNYQIE
+851 CSDNYDIE
-859 VKKEPGY
+859 VNKEPGY
-866 KSNYAKIEIPNKS
+866 KSNYDKIEIPNNA
-879 GKVVKDIALNWINNC
+879 GKVVKDMALNWINNC

-975 DPSRLITY
+975 DPSRLITN

-1010 SVFKIY
+1010 SLFKIYQ

>member
-1 MNYLDKISVI
+1 M
-11 LLVSLM
+11 VSLT
-17 SQTIGAFNLNS
+17 SHTISAFNLND
-28 QNISQQ
+28 QIKSQQ
-34 NNDFFHVIVASYQ
+34 NTDVYHVIIASFK
-47 NEVNAINKINNLK
+47 NEVNALNKVKELQNKGFIN
-60 NLGFVDSKI
+60 SKI
-69 VKIENSKFI
+69 LKISNTNLF
-78 RVSLKSFKDKSDANI
+78 RVSAKSFKSKSDANI
-93 FLKENI
+93 FLKENKL
-99 STFKGA
+99 SYKGL
-105 WILVDSTITQTTNQ
+105 WILVDSIIDQTRYQ
-119 PKTSFNSNTTIIV
+119 PKTSFNSILTKIAAN
-132 PKPKLKEQ
+132 PKTKKQ
-140 IKDQPKNLGDKSFN
+140 NKDQPKILEDKSFN
-154 VIIGTYQKEI
+154 VIIGTYKKEI
-164 FAYYKKWELEKKGY
+164 FAYYKKWELEMKGH
-178 NNVKVISD
+178 NNIKVISD
-186 KNKGLYLVSIKA
+186 KNKGLHLLSINA
-198 FKNKDDAVKLKDSL
+198 FKNKDDAAKLKDSL
-212 KNSEYKKS
+212 MNTEYKDS
-220 RILLIDDDKKQNELT
+220 RILLMDDDKKQNKLT
-235 NNFKNQNED
+235 NNLKTRNQD

-249 NRPKNA
+249 NQPKNA
-255 SNRVSLKNDS
+255 SETVSVENDT
-265 LVRVDITKTN
+265 LVKAETTNINAVDS
-275 GVDPNN
+275 NN
-281 AQDEKSSSNLAKILN
+281 NQDQKSSPNQVKILN
-296 SNLNA
+296 SRLNTVQQ
-301 DLQFDEKSQN
+301 LEKQIQIQN
-311 QNSTKY
+311 QNNNIN
-317 TDTDSLD
+317 TDPNSSNET
-324 KINDS
+324 NDS
-329 INLNQIKANDLTKP
+329 TNLNQIQANYLTNS
-343 TTQIEDDFKKDPPKD
+343 TIQIEDDLERELSKDENK
-358 QNNNIIGEMQNESIE
+358 NIISEKQNETTE
-373 RKFELNEKP
+373 RKFELDKKP

-422 RGKESKKILLFLAN
+422 RGKESKKILLYLAN

-448 IWYNKLISKYADELE
+448 IWYNKLITKYADELE

-483 DTLLERY
+483 DTLLQRY

-554 NNEFEWSG
+554 DKEFEWSG

-576 GNLSNPQMISGQV
+576 GNLSNPQLISGQV
-589 NTDYHESSAIV
+589 NTEYHESSAIV

-621 DKNKQVNLKI
+621 DKFKQVNLKI
-631 YSAESNDGKE
+631 YSAESDDGKE
-641 WSNITELPF
+641 WSNITELQF

-684 WYVDIFNDDEYG
+684 WYVDLFNDDEYG

-714 FISETNIMYFSSDGW
+714 FISESNILYFSSDGW
-729 IGLGGFDIYYTSLD
+729 IGLGGFDIYYTSID
-743 QKGFPVMSK
+743 QKGFPLMSK

-807 VVTDEVTNKP
+807 VVKDEVTNKP
-817 LSDAVLKLIDEK
+817 LSNAVLRLIDDK
-829 GMVVSEKKTDKDGLY
+829 GIVVSEKKTDKDGIY
-844 NFDDAVN
+844 RFDDAVN
-851 CSNNYQIE
+851 CSDNYDIE
-859 VKKEPGY
+859 VNKEPGY
-866 KSNYAKIEIPNKS
+866 KSNYDKIEIPNNA
-879 GKVVKDIALNWINNC
+879 GKVVKDMALNWINNC

-975 DPSRLITY
+975 DPSRLITN

-1010 SVFKIY
+1010 SLFKIYQ

>member
-1 MNYLDKISVI
+1 M
-11 LLVSLM
+11 VSLT
-17 SQTIGAFNLNS
+17 SHTISAFNLND
-28 QNISQQ
+28 QIKSQQ
-34 NNDFFHVIVASYQ
+34 NTDVYHVIIASFK
-47 NEVNAINKINNLK
+47 NEVNALNKVKDLQNKGFIN
-60 NLGFVDSKI
+60 SKI
-69 VKIENSKFI
+69 LKISNTNLF
-78 RVSLKSFKDKSDANI
+78 RVSAKSFKSKSDANI
-93 FLKENI
+93 FLKENKL
-99 STFKGA
+99 SFKGL
-105 WILVDSTITQTTNQ
+105 WILVDSIINQTRYQ
-119 PKTSFNSNTTIIV
+119 PRTSFNSIPTKIAAN
-132 PKPKLKEQ
+132 PKTKKQ
-140 IKDQPKNLGDKSFN
+140 NKDQPKILKDKSFN
-154 VIIGTYQKEI
+154 VIIGTYKKEI

-178 NNVKVISD
+178 NNIKVISD
-186 KNKGLYLVSIKA
+186 KNKGLHLLSVNA
-198 FKNKDDAVKLKDSL
+198 FKNKDDAAKLKDSL
-212 KNSEYKKS
+212 MNTEYKDS
-220 RILLIDDDKKQNELT
+220 RILLMDDDKKQNKLT
-235 NNFKNQNED
+235 NNLKTRNED

-249 NRPKNA
+249 NQPKNA
-255 SNRVSLKNDS
+255 SKTVSVENDT
-265 LVRVDITKTN
+265 LVKAETTSNNTVDS
-275 GVDPNN
+275 NN
-281 AQDEKSSSNLAKILN
+281 NQDQKSSPNQVKILN
-296 SNLNA
+296 NRLNTDQQLEKQIQKQIQKQNNNINTDINSSN
-301 DLQFDEKSQN
+301 E
-311 QNSTKY
+311 T
-317 TDTDSLD
+317 
-324 KINDS
+324 NDS
-329 INLNQIKANDLTKP
+329 TNLNQIQANYLTNS
-343 TTQIEDDFKKDPPKD
+343 TIQIEDDLERELSKDENK
-358 QNNNIIGEMQNESIE
+358 NIISEKQNESTE
-373 RKFELNEKP
+373 RKFELDKKP

-411 KAQAKFLDLVK
+411 KAQVKFLDLVK
-422 RGKESKKILLFLAN
+422 RGKESKKILLYLAN

-448 IWYNKLISKYADELE
+448 IWYNKLITKYADELE

-554 NNEFEWSG
+554 DKKFEWSG
-562 EPFLDLFVADLDSI
+562 EPFLDLFVTDLDSI

-589 NTDYHESSAIV
+589 NTEYHESSAIV

-621 DKNKQVNLKI
+621 DKFKQVNLKI
-631 YSAESNDGKE
+631 YSAESDDGKE
-641 WSNITELPF
+641 WSNITELQF

-684 WYVDIFNDDEYG
+684 WYVDLFNDDEYG

-714 FISETNIMYFSSDGW
+714 FISESNILYFSSDGW
-729 IGLGGFDIYYTSLD
+729 IGLGGFDIYYTSID
-743 QKGFPVMSK
+743 QKGFPLMSK

-794 KVRRSNCNVYITG
+794 KVRRSNCNIYITG
-807 VVTDEVTNKP
+807 VVKDEVTNKP
-817 LSDAVLKLIDEK
+817 LSNAVLRLINDK
-829 GMVVSEKKTDKDGLY
+829 GMVVSEKKTDKDGIY
-844 NFDDAVN
+844 RFDDAVN
-851 CSNNYQIE
+851 CSDNYDIE
-859 VKKEPGY
+859 VNKEPGY
-866 KSNYAKIEIPNKS
+866 KSNYDKIEIPNNA
-879 GKVVKDIALNWINNC
+879 GKVVKDMALNWINNC

-918 SRAAKELKKV
+918 SRASKELKKV

-975 DPSRLITY
+975 DPSRLITN

-1010 SVFKIY
+1010 SLFKIYQ

>member
-1 MNYLDKISVI
+1 M
-11 LLVSLM
+11 VSLT
-17 SQTIGAFNLNS
+17 SHTISAFNLND
-28 QNISQQ
+28 QIKSQQ
-34 NNDFFHVIVASYQ
+34 NTDVYHVIIASFK
-47 NEVNAINKINNLK
+47 NEVNALNKVKELQNKGFIN
-60 NLGFVDSKI
+60 SKI
-69 VKIENSKFI
+69 IKIYNTNLF
-78 RVSLKSFKDKSDANI
+78 RVSAKSFKSKSDANI
-93 FLKENI
+93 FLKENKL
-99 STFKGA
+99 SYKGS
-105 WILVDSTITQTTNQ
+105 WILVDSIIDQTRYQ
-119 PKTSFNSNTTIIV
+119 PKTSFNSILTKIAAN
-132 PKPKLKEQ
+132 PKTKKQ
-140 IKDQPKNLGDKSFN
+140 NKDQPKILEDKSFN
-154 VIIGTYQKEI
+154 VIIGTYKKEI
-164 FAYYKKWELEKKGY
+164 FAYYKKWELEMKGH
-178 NNVKVISD
+178 NNIKVISD
-186 KNKGLYLVSIKA
+186 KNKGLHLLSINA
-198 FKNKDDAVKLKDSL
+198 FKNKDDAAKLKDSL
-212 KNSEYKKS
+212 MNTEYKDS
-220 RILLIDDDKKQNELT
+220 RILLMDDDKKQNKLT
-235 NNFKNQNED
+235 NNLKTRNQD

-249 NRPKNA
+249 NQPKNA
-255 SNRVSLKNDS
+255 SETVSVENDT
-265 LVRVDITKTN
+265 LVKAETTSINAVAS
-275 GVDPNN
+275 NN
-281 AQDEKSSSNLAKILN
+281 NQDQKSSPNQVKILN
-296 SNLNA
+296 SRLNTVQQ
-301 DLQFDEKSQN
+301 LEKQIQKQN
-311 QNSTKY
+311 NNINTDPNSSNET
-317 TDTDSLD
+317 
-324 KINDS
+324 NDS
-329 INLNQIKANDLTKP
+329 TNLNQIQANYLTNS
-343 TTQIEDDFKKDPPKD
+343 TIQIEDDLERELSKDENK
-358 QNNNIIGEMQNESIE
+358 NIISEKQNETTE
-373 RKFELNEKP
+373 RKFELDKKP

-422 RGKESKKILLFLAN
+422 RGKESKKILLYLAN

-448 IWYNKLISKYADELE
+448 IWYNKLITKYADELE

-483 DTLLERY
+483 DTLLQRY

-554 NNEFEWSG
+554 DKEFEWSG

-576 GNLSNPQMISGQV
+576 GNLSNPQLISGQV
-589 NTDYHESSAIV
+589 NTEYHESSAIV

-621 DKNKQVNLKI
+621 DKFKQVNLKI
-631 YSAESNDGKE
+631 YSAESDDGKE
-641 WSNITELPF
+641 WSNITELQF

-684 WYVDIFNDDEYG
+684 WYVDLFNDDEYG

-714 FISETNIMYFSSDGW
+714 FISESNILYFSSDGW
-729 IGLGGFDIYYTSLD
+729 IGLGGFDIYYTSID
-743 QKGFPVMSK
+743 QKGFPLMSK

-807 VVTDEVTNKP
+807 VVKDEVTNKP
-817 LSDAVLKLIDEK
+817 LSNAVLRLIDDK
-829 GMVVSEKKTDKDGLY
+829 GIVVSEKKTDKDGVY
-844 NFDDAVN
+844 RFDDAVN
-851 CSNNYQIE
+851 CSDNYDIE
-859 VKKEPGY
+859 VNKEPGY
-866 KSNYAKIEIPNKS
+866 KSNYDKIEIPNNA
-879 GKVVKDIALNWINNC
+879 GKVVKDMDLNWINNC

-975 DPSRLITY
+975 DPSRLITN

-1010 SVFKIY
+1010 SLFKIYQ

>member
-1 MNYLDKISVI
+1 M
-11 LLVSLM
+11 VSLT
-17 SQTIGAFNLNS
+17 SHTISAFNLND
-28 QNISQQ
+28 QIKSQQ
-34 NNDFFHVIVASYQ
+34 NTDVYHVIIASFK
-47 NEVNAINKINNLK
+47 NEVNALNKVKDLQNKGFIN
-60 NLGFVDSKI
+60 SKI
-69 VKIENSKFI
+69 LKISNTNLF
-78 RVSLKSFKDKSDANI
+78 RVSAKSFKSKSDANI
-93 FLKENI
+93 FLKENKL
-99 STFKGA
+99 SFKGL
-105 WILVDSTITQTTNQ
+105 WILVDSIIDQTRYQ
-119 PKTSFNSNTTIIV
+119 PKTSFNSILTKIAAN
-132 PKPKLKEQ
+132 PKTKKQ
-140 IKDQPKNLGDKSFN
+140 NKDQPKILEDKSFN
-154 VIIGTYQKEI
+154 VIIGTYKKEI
-164 FAYYKKWELEKKGY
+164 FAYYKKWELEMKGH
-178 NNVKVISD
+178 NNIKVISD
-186 KNKGLYLVSIKA
+186 KNKGLHLLSVNA
-198 FKNKDDAVKLKDSL
+198 FKNKDDAAKLKDSL
-212 KNSEYKKS
+212 MNTEYKDS
-220 RILLIDDDKKQNELT
+220 RILLMDDDKKQNKLT
-235 NNFKNQNED
+235 NNLKTRNED

-249 NRPKNA
+249 NQPKNA
-255 SNRVSLKNDS
+255 SETVSVENDT
-265 LVRVDITKTN
+265 LVKAETTSNNTVDS
-275 GVDPNN
+275 NN
-281 AQDEKSSSNLAKILN
+281 NQDQKSSPNQVKILN
-296 SNLNA
+296 NRLNT
-301 DLQFDEKSQN
+301 DQQLEKQN
-311 QNSTKY
+311 QKQNNNIN
-317 TDTDSLD
+317 TDTNSSNET
-324 KINDS
+324 NDS
-329 INLNQIKANDLTKP
+329 TNLNQIQANYLTNS
-343 TTQIEDDFKKDPPKD
+343 TIQIEDDLERELSKDENK
-358 QNNNIIGEMQNESIE
+358 NIISEKQNESTE
-373 RKFELNEKP
+373 RKFELDKKP

-399 LANKNYSTNSFD
+399 LANKNYSTNSYD
-411 KAQAKFLDLVK
+411 KAQVKFLDLVK
-422 RGKESKKILLFLAN
+422 RGKESKKILLYLAN

-448 IWYNKLISKYADELE
+448 IWYNKLITKYADELE

-554 NNEFEWSG
+554 DKEFEWSG
-562 EPFLDLFVADLDSI
+562 EPFLDLFVTDLDSI

-589 NTDYHESSAIV
+589 NTEYHESSAIV

-621 DKNKQVNLKI
+621 DKFKQVNLKI
-631 YSAESNDGKE
+631 YSAESDDGKE
-641 WSNITELPF
+641 WSNITELQF

-684 WYVDIFNDDEYG
+684 WYVDLFNDDEYG

-714 FISETNIMYFSSDGW
+714 FISESNILYFSSDGW
-729 IGLGGFDIYYTSLD
+729 IGLGGFDIYYTSID
-743 QKGFPVMSK
+743 QKGFPLMSK

-807 VVTDEVTNKP
+807 VVKDEVTNKP
-817 LSDAVLKLIDEK
+817 LSNAVLRLIDDK
-829 GMVVSEKKTDKDGLY
+829 GIVVSEKKTDKDGIY
-844 NFDDAVN
+844 RFDDAVN
-851 CSNNYQIE
+851 CSDNYDIE
-859 VKKEPGY
+859 VNKEPGY
-866 KSNYAKIEIPNKS
+866 KSNYDKIEIPNNA
-879 GKVVKDIALNWINNC
+879 GKVVKDMALNWINNC

-918 SRAAKELKKV
+918 SRASKELKKV

-975 DPSRLITY
+975 DPSRLITN

-1010 SVFKIY
+1010 SLFKIYQ

>member
-1 MNYLDKISVI
+1 M
-11 LLVSLM
+11 VSLT
-17 SQTIGAFNLNS
+17 SHTISAFNLND
-28 QNISQQ
+28 QIKSQQ
-34 NNDFFHVIVASYQ
+34 NTDVYHVIIASFK
-47 NEVNAINKINNLK
+47 NEVNALNKVKDLQNKGFIN
-60 NLGFVDSKI
+60 SKI
-69 VKIENSKFI
+69 LKISNTNLF
-78 RVSLKSFKDKSDANI
+78 RVSAKSFKSKSDANI
-93 FLKENI
+93 FLKENKL
-99 STFKGA
+99 SYKGL
-105 WILVDSTITQTTNQ
+105 WILVDSIIDQTRYH
-119 PKTSFNSNTTIIV
+119 PKTSFNSILTKIAAN
-132 PKPKLKEQ
+132 PKTKKQ
-140 IKDQPKNLGDKSFN
+140 NKDQPKILEDKSFN
-154 VIIGTYQKEI
+154 VIIGTYKKEI
-164 FAYYKKWELEKKGY
+164 FAYYKKWELEMKGH
-178 NNVKVISD
+178 NNIKVISD
-186 KNKGLYLVSIKA
+186 KNKGLHLLSINA
-198 FKNKDDAVKLKDSL
+198 FKNKDDAAKLKDSL
-212 KNSEYKKS
+212 MNTEYKDS
-220 RILLIDDDKKQNELT
+220 RILLMDDDKKQNKLT
-235 NNFKNQNED
+235 NNLKTRNED

-249 NRPKNA
+249 NQPKNA
-255 SNRVSLKNDS
+255 SETVSVENDT
-265 LVRVDITKTN
+265 LVKAETTSINAVAS
-275 GVDPNN
+275 NN
-281 AQDEKSSSNLAKILN
+281 NQDQKSSPNQVKILN
-296 SNLNA
+296 SRLNTVQQ
-301 DLQFDEKSQN
+301 LEKQIQKQIQKQN
-311 QNSTKY
+311 NNINTDINSSNET
-317 TDTDSLD
+317 
-324 KINDS
+324 NDS
-329 INLNQIKANDLTKP
+329 TNLNQIQANYLTNS
-343 TTQIEDDFKKDPPKD
+343 TIQIEDDLERELSKDENK
-358 QNNNIIGEMQNESIE
+358 NIISEKQNESTE
-373 RKFELNEKP
+373 RKFELDKKP

-411 KAQAKFLDLVK
+411 KAQVKFLDLVK
-422 RGKESKKILLFLAN
+422 RGKESKKILLYLAN

-448 IWYNKLISKYADELE
+448 IWYNKLITKYADELE

-500 DYFRKNPN
+500 DYFLKNPN

-554 NNEFEWSG
+554 DKEFEWSG

-576 GNLSNPQMISGQV
+576 GNLSNPQLISGQV
-589 NTDYHESSAIV
+589 NTEYHESSAIV

-621 DKNKQVNLKI
+621 DKFKQVNLKI
-631 YSAESNDGKE
+631 YSAESDDGKE
-641 WSNITELPF
+641 WSNITELQF

-684 WYVDIFNDDEYG
+684 WYVDLFNDDEYG

-714 FISETNIMYFSSDGW
+714 FISESNILYFSSDGW
-729 IGLGGFDIYYTSLD
+729 IGLGGFDIYYTSID
-743 QKGFPVMSK
+743 QKGFPLMSK

-794 KVRRSNCNVYITG
+794 KVRRSNCNIYITG
-807 VVTDEVTNKP
+807 VVKDEVTNKP
-817 LSDAVLKLIDEK
+817 LSNAVLRLINDK
-829 GMVVSEKKTDKDGLY
+829 GMVVSEKKTDKDGIY
-844 NFDDAVN
+844 RFDDAVN
-851 CSNNYQIE
+851 CSDNYDIE
-859 VKKEPGY
+859 VNKEPGY
-866 KSNYAKIEIPNKS
+866 KSNYDKIEIPNNA
-879 GKVVKDIALNWINNC
+879 GKVVKDMALNWINNC

-918 SRAAKELKKV
+918 SRASKELKKV

-975 DPSRLITY
+975 DPSRLITN

-1010 SVFKIY
+1010 SLFKIYQ

>member
-1 MNYLDKISVI
+1 M
-11 LLVSLM
+11 VSLT
-17 SQTIGAFNLNS
+17 SHTISAFNLND
-28 QNISQQ
+28 QIKSQQ
-34 NNDFFHVIVASYQ
+34 NTDVYHVIIASFK
-47 NEVNAINKINNLK
+47 NEVNALNKVKELQNKGFIN
-60 NLGFVDSKI
+60 SKI
-69 VKIENSKFI
+69 LKISNTNLF
-78 RVSLKSFKDKSDANI
+78 RVSAKSFKSKSDANI
-93 FLKENI
+93 FLKENKL
-99 STFKGA
+99 SYKGL
-105 WILVDSTITQTTNQ
+105 WILVDSIIDQTRYQ
-119 PKTSFNSNTTIIV
+119 PKTSFNSILTKIAAN
-132 PKPKLKEQ
+132 PKTKKQ
-140 IKDQPKNLGDKSFN
+140 NKDQPKILEDKSFN
-154 VIIGTYQKEI
+154 VIIGTYKKEI
-164 FAYYKKWELEKKGY
+164 FAYYKKWELEMKGHK
-178 NNVKVISD
+178 NIKVISD
-186 KNKGLYLVSIKA
+186 KNKGLHLLSINA
-198 FKNKDDAVKLKDSL
+198 FKNKDDAAKLKDSL
-212 KNSEYKKS
+212 MNTEYKDS
-220 RILLIDDDKKQNELT
+220 RILLMDDDKKQNKLT
-235 NNFKNQNED
+235 NNLKTRNQD

-249 NRPKNA
+249 NQPKNA
-255 SNRVSLKNDS
+255 SETVSVENDT
-265 LVRVDITKTN
+265 LVKAETTSINAVAS
-275 GVDPNN
+275 NN
-281 AQDEKSSSNLAKILN
+281 NQDQKSSPNQVKILN
-296 SNLNA
+296 NRLNTVQQLEKQIQKQNNNINTDPNSSN
-301 DLQFDEKSQN
+301 E
-311 QNSTKY
+311 T
-317 TDTDSLD
+317 
-324 KINDS
+324 NDS
-329 INLNQIKANDLTKP
+329 TNLNQIQANYLTNS
-343 TTQIEDDFKKDPPKD
+343 TIQIEDDLERELSKDENK
-358 QNNNIIGEMQNESIE
+358 NIISEKQNETTE
-373 RKFELNEKP
+373 RKFELDKKP

-422 RGKESKKILLFLAN
+422 RGKESKKILLYLAN

-448 IWYNKLISKYADELE
+448 IWYNKLITKYADELE

-483 DTLLERY
+483 DTLLQRY

-554 NNEFEWSG
+554 DKEFEWSG

-576 GNLSNPQMISGQV
+576 GNLSNPQLISGQV
-589 NTDYHESSAIV
+589 NTEYHESSAIV

-621 DKNKQVNLKI
+621 DKFKQVNLKI
-631 YSAESNDGKE
+631 YSAESDDGKE
-641 WSNITELPF
+641 WSNITELQF

-684 WYVDIFNDDEYG
+684 WYVDLFNDDEYG

-714 FISETNIMYFSSDGW
+714 FISESNILYFSSDGW
-729 IGLGGFDIYYTSLD
+729 IGLGGFDIYYTSID
-743 QKGFPVMSK
+743 QKGFPLMSK

-807 VVTDEVTNKP
+807 VVKDEVTNKP
-817 LSDAVLKLIDEK
+817 LSNAVLRLIDDK
-829 GMVVSEKKTDKDGLY
+829 GIVVSEKKTDKDGIY
-844 NFDDAVN
+844 RFDDAVN
-851 CSNNYQIE
+851 CSDNYDIE
-859 VKKEPGY
+859 VNKEPGY
-866 KSNYAKIEIPNKS
+866 KSNYDKIEIPNNA
-879 GKVVKDIALNWINNC
+879 GKVVKDMALNWINNC

-975 DPSRLITY
+975 DPSRLITN

-1010 SVFKIY
+1010 SLFKIYQ

>member
-1 MNYLDKISVI
+1 
-11 LLVSLM
+11 M
-17 SQTIGAFNLNS
+17 SQTIGAFDLNY
-28 QNISQQ
+28 QNKSQQ
-34 NNDFFHVIVASYQ
+34 NNDVYHVIVASFQ
-47 NEVNAINKINNLK
+47 NEVNAIKKINSLK
-60 NLGFVDSKI
+60 NLGFIDSKI
-69 VKIENSKFI
+69 VKFENSKFI
-78 RVSLKSFKDKSDANI
+78 RVSLKSFEDKSDANI

-99 STFKGA
+99 PTFNGA
-105 WILVDSTITQTTNQ
+105 WILVDSTISQTTNQ
-119 PKTSFNSNTTIIV
+119 PKRSFNSNPTKIA
-132 PKPKLKEQ
+132 PKPNLKEPN
-140 IKDQPKNLGDKSFN
+140 KDQPKNLGDKSFN

-178 NNVKVISD
+178 SNIKVISD
-186 KNKGLYLVSIKA
+186 KNKGSYLVSIKA
-198 FKNKDDAVKLKDSL
+198 FKNNEDALKLKDSL
-212 KNSEYKKS
+212 KNSEYKNS
-220 RILLIDDDKKQNELT
+220 WILVKENDNKQNKLINELE
-235 NNFKNQNED
+235 NQNED
-244 SQIIS
+244 SQIVS
-249 NRPKNA
+249 VKPKNT
-255 SNRVSLKNDS
+255 SETVSVKNDS
-265 LVRVDITKTN
+265 LLVDELI
-275 GVDPNN
+275 
-281 AQDEKSSSNLAKILN
+281 
-296 SNLNA
+296 
-301 DLQFDEKSQN
+301 
-311 QNSTKY
+311 
-317 TDTDSLD
+317 
-324 KINDS
+324 KINDLDS
-329 INLNQIKANDLTKP
+329 KNIQDQKSSPKKVEQSNTNINPDQQVQEKIQNQINNTNTNNNSLKKINDTINLNQIKTDV
-343 TTQIEDDFKKDPPKD
+343 TTNSTIQIDDNFKIDVSED
-358 QNNNIIGEMQNESIE
+358 QNNNIISEKQNESIE

-422 RGKESKKILLFLAN
+422 RGKESKKILLYLAN

-554 NNEFEWSG
+554 NDEFEWSG

-600 TKDKKKMYFT
+600 TRDKKKMYFT

-631 YSAESNDGKE
+631 YSAESEDGKE

-684 WYVDIFNDDEYG
+684 WYVDLFNDDEYG

-767 IYKDSIDIG
+767 IYKDGIDIG

-807 VVTDEVTNKP
+807 VVTDEITNKP
-817 LSDAVLKLIDEK
+817 LSDAFLSLIDDK
-829 GMVVSEKKTDKDGLY
+829 GIIVSEKKTDKDGVY
-844 NFDDAVN
+844 KFDDAVN

-866 KSNYAKIEIPNKS
+866 KSKYAKIEIPSNS
-879 GKVVKDIALNWINNC
+879 GKVVKDVALDWVNDC

-918 SRAAKELKKV
+918 SKAAKELKKV

-961 RANETKSWL
+961 RANETKNWL

>member
-1 MNYLDKISVI
+1 
-11 LLVSLM
+11 M
-17 SQTIGAFNLNS
+17 SHTLNAFNLNY
-28 QNISQQ
+28 QIKSQQ
-34 NNDFFHVIVASYQ
+34 NTDLYHIIVASYK
-47 NEVNAINKINNLK
+47 NEVNALIKINSLK
-60 NLGFVDSKI
+60 NLGFVDAKI
-69 VKIENSKFI
+69 VKIANTNLF
-78 RVSLKSFKDKSDANI
+78 RVSVKSFPDKSDANV
-93 FLKENI
+93 FLKKNR
-99 STFKGA
+99 STFKSA
-105 WILVDSTITQTTNQ
+105 WILVDSSKNQTTYQ
-119 PKTSFNSNTTIIV
+119 PKKPFNSNPTKIA
-132 PKPKLKEQ
+132 PKPKPKEVN
-140 IKDQPKNLGDKSFN
+140 KDQPKTLADKSFN

-164 FAYYKKWELEKKGY
+164 FAYYQKWELEKRGY
-178 NNVKVISD
+178 NNPKVISD
-186 KNKGLYLVSIKA
+186 KNKSSYLVSIES
-198 FKNKDDAVKLKDSL
+198 FKNKDDAIKLKDSL
-212 KNSEYKKS
+212 KNSEYKNS
-220 RILLIDDDKKQNELT
+220 WILVKEDNNKQNKLINELKT
-235 NNFKNQNED
+235 QNED
-244 SQIIS
+244 SQIVS
-249 NRPKNA
+249 NKPKN
-255 SNRVSLKNDS
+255 VSETVSIKNDS
-265 LVRVDITKTN
+265 IEKVELTEINSKNSDNVK
-275 GVDPNN
+275 
-281 AQDEKSSSNLAKILN
+281 DEKNSPNPAK
-296 SNLNA
+296 NLNVNLNT
-301 DLQFDEKSQN
+301 DQQVEEKN
-311 QNSTKY
+311 QNKSNNTY
-317 TDTDSLD
+317 TVTNSLNEIDDSG
-324 KINDS
+324 
-329 INLNQIKANDLTKP
+329 NLNQIKADDLTNS
-343 TTQIEDDFKKDPPKD
+343 TIQAEENFKSQLSSD
-358 QNNNIIGEMQNESIE
+358 QNNSIISEKQNESIE
-373 RKFELNEKP
+373 RKFELDEKP
-382 TPQKSETPKN
+382 TPQKSESPKK

-422 RGKESKKILLFLAN
+422 RGKESKKILLYLAN

-483 DTLLERY
+483 DTLLEKY

-534 GPSFFGDDKLFFS
+534 GPSFFGNDKLFFS
-547 TTKNSTG
+547 STKNSTG
-554 NNEFEWSG
+554 NKEFEWSG

-589 NTDYHESSAIV
+589 NTEYHESSAIV
-600 TKDKKKMYFT
+600 TRDKKKMYFT
-610 RNNYTKGKLGK
+610 RNNFTKGKLGK
-621 DKNKQVNLKI
+621 DKYKQVNLKI
-631 YSAESNDGKE
+631 YSAESDDGKE

-684 WYVDIFNDDEYG
+684 WYVDLFDDGEYG

-714 FISETNIMYFSSDGW
+714 FISESNILYFSSDGW
-729 IGLGGFDIYYTSLD
+729 IGLGGFDIYYTSID

-817 LSDAVLKLIDEK
+817 ISNAVLKLIDDEGK
-829 GMVVSEKKTDKDGLY
+829 VVSEKKTDKDGVY
-844 NFDDAVN
+844 KFDDAVN
-851 CSNNYQIE
+851 CSNNYEIE
-859 VKKEPGY
+859 VLKEPGY
-866 KSNYAKIEIPNKS
+866 KSNYAKIEIPNNAN
-879 GKVVKDIALNWINNC
+879 KVVKDISLNWIKNC

-918 SRAAKELKKV
+918 FRAAKELKKV

-961 RANETKSWL
+961 RANETKNWL

-975 DPSRLITY
+975 DPSRLITN

-989 LENYCKDNIECE
+989 LENYCNDNIECE

-1010 SVFKIY
+1010 SVFKIR

>member
-1 MNYLDKISVI
+1 M
-11 LLVSLM
+11 VSLT
-17 SQTIGAFNLNS
+17 SHTISAFNLND
-28 QNISQQ
+28 QIKSQQ
-34 NNDFFHVIVASYQ
+34 NTDVYHVIIASFK
-47 NEVNAINKINNLK
+47 NEVNALNKVKELQNKGFIN
-60 NLGFVDSKI
+60 SKI
-69 VKIENSKFI
+69 LKISNTNLF
-78 RVSLKSFKDKSDANI
+78 RVSAKSFKSKSDANI
-93 FLKENI
+93 FLKENKL
-99 STFKGA
+99 SYKGL
-105 WILVDSTITQTTNQ
+105 WILVDSIINQTRYQ
-119 PKTSFNSNTTIIV
+119 PKTSFNSIPTKIAAN
-132 PKPKLKEQ
+132 PKTKKQ
-140 IKDQPKNLGDKSFN
+140 NKDQPKILEDKSFN
-154 VIIGTYQKEI
+154 VIIGTYKKEI
-164 FAYYKKWELEKKGY
+164 FAYYKKWELEMKGH
-178 NNVKVISD
+178 NNIKVISD
-186 KNKGLYLVSIKA
+186 KNKGLHLLSINA
-198 FKNKDDAVKLKDSL
+198 FKNKDDAAKLKDSL
-212 KNSEYKKS
+212 MNTEYKDS
-220 RILLIDDDKKQNELT
+220 RILLMDDDKKQNKLT
-235 NNFKNQNED
+235 NNLKTRNQD

-249 NRPKNA
+249 NQPKNA
-255 SNRVSLKNDS
+255 SETVSVENDT
-265 LVRVDITKTN
+265 LVKAETTSIN
-275 GVDPNN
+275 GVASNN
-281 AQDEKSSSNLAKILN
+281 NQDQKSSPNQVKILN
-296 SNLNA
+296 SRLNTVQQ
-301 DLQFDEKSQN
+301 LEKQIQKQN
-311 QNSTKY
+311 NNINTDPNSSNET
-317 TDTDSLD
+317 
-324 KINDS
+324 NDS
-329 INLNQIKANDLTKP
+329 TNLNQIQANYLTNS
-343 TTQIEDDFKKDPPKD
+343 TIQIEDDLERELSKDENK
-358 QNNNIIGEMQNESIE
+358 NIISEKQNETTE
-373 RKFELNEKP
+373 RKFELDKKP

-422 RGKESKKILLFLAN
+422 RGKESKKILLYLAN

-448 IWYNKLISKYADELE
+448 IWYNKLITKYADELE

-483 DTLLERY
+483 DTLLQRY

-554 NNEFEWSG
+554 DKEFEWSG

-576 GNLSNPQMISGQV
+576 GNLSNPQLISGQV
-589 NTDYHESSAIV
+589 NTEYHESSAIV

-621 DKNKQVNLKI
+621 DKFKQVNLKI
-631 YSAESNDGKE
+631 YSAESDDGKE
-641 WSNITELPF
+641 WSNITELQF

-684 WYVDIFNDDEYG
+684 WYVDLFNDDEYG

-714 FISETNIMYFSSDGW
+714 FISESNILYFSSDGW
-729 IGLGGFDIYYTSLD
+729 IGLGGFDIYYTSID
-743 QKGFPVMSK
+743 QKGFPLMSK

-807 VVTDEVTNKP
+807 VVKDEVTNKP
-817 LSDAVLKLIDEK
+817 LSNAVLRLIDDK
-829 GMVVSEKKTDKDGLY
+829 GIVVSEKKTDKDGVY
-844 NFDDAVN
+844 RFDDAVN
-851 CSNNYQIE
+851 CSDNYDIE
-859 VKKEPGY
+859 VNKEPGY
-866 KSNYAKIEIPNKS
+866 KSNYDKIEIPNNA
-879 GKVVKDIALNWINNC
+879 GKVVKDMDLNWINNC

-975 DPSRLITY
+975 DPSRLITN

-1010 SVFKIY
+1010 SLFKIYQ

>member
-1 MNYLDKISVI
+1 M
-11 LLVSLM
+11 VSLT
-17 SQTIGAFNLNS
+17 SHTISAFNLND
-28 QNISQQ
+28 QIKSQQ
-34 NNDFFHVIVASYQ
+34 NTDVYHVIIASFK
-47 NEVNAINKINNLK
+47 NEVNALNKVKDLQNKGFIN
-60 NLGFVDSKI
+60 SKI
-69 VKIENSKFI
+69 LKISNTNLF
-78 RVSLKSFKDKSDANI
+78 RVSAKSFKSKSDANI
-93 FLKENI
+93 FLKENKL
-99 STFKGA
+99 SFKGL
-105 WILVDSTITQTTNQ
+105 WILVDSIIDQTRYQ
-119 PKTSFNSNTTIIV
+119 PKTSFNSILTKIAAN
-132 PKPKLKEQ
+132 PKTKKQ
-140 IKDQPKNLGDKSFN
+140 NKDQPKILKDKSFN
-154 VIIGTYQKEI
+154 VIIGTYKKEI

-178 NNVKVISD
+178 NNIKVISD
-186 KNKGLYLVSIKA
+186 KNKGLHLLSVNA
-198 FKNKDDAVKLKDSL
+198 FKNKDDAAKLKDSL
-212 KNSEYKKS
+212 MNTEYKDS
-220 RILLIDDDKKQNELT
+220 RILLMDDDKKQNKLT
-235 NNFKNQNED
+235 NNLKTRNED

-249 NRPKNA
+249 NQPKNA
-255 SNRVSLKNDS
+255 SETVSVENDT
-265 LVRVDITKTN
+265 LVKAETTNNNTVDS
-275 GVDPNN
+275 NN
-281 AQDEKSSSNLAKILN
+281 NQDQKSSPNQVKILN
-296 SNLNA
+296 NRLNTDQQLEKQIQKQNNNINTDINSSN
-301 DLQFDEKSQN
+301 E
-311 QNSTKY
+311 T
-317 TDTDSLD
+317 
-324 KINDS
+324 NDS
-329 INLNQIKANDLTKP
+329 TNLNQIQANYLTNS
-343 TTQIEDDFKKDPPKD
+343 TIQIEDDLERELSKDENK
-358 QNNNIIGEMQNESIE
+358 NIISEKQNESTE
-373 RKFELNEKP
+373 RKFELDKKP

-411 KAQAKFLDLVK
+411 KAQVKFLDLVK
-422 RGKESKKILLFLAN
+422 RGKESKKILLYLAN

-448 IWYNKLISKYADELE
+448 IWYNKLITKYADELE

-500 DYFRKNPN
+500 DYFLKNPN

-554 NNEFEWSG
+554 DKKFEWSG
-562 EPFLDLFVADLDSI
+562 EPFLDLFVTDLDSI

-589 NTDYHESSAIV
+589 NTEYHESSAIV

-621 DKNKQVNLKI
+621 DKFKQVNLKI
-631 YSAESNDGKE
+631 YSAESDDGKE
-641 WSNITELPF
+641 WSNITELQF

-655 SCAHPALSLDE
+655 SCAHPALSVDE
-666 KRLYFTSDMPGT
+666 KRLYFSSDMPGT

-684 WYVDIFNDDEYG
+684 WYVDLFNDDEYG

-714 FISETNIMYFSSDGW
+714 FISESNILYFSSDGW
-729 IGLGGFDIYYTSLD
+729 IGLGGFDIYYTSID
-743 QKGFPVMSK
+743 QKGFPLMSK

-794 KVRRSNCNVYITG
+794 KVRRSNCNIYITG
-807 VVTDEVTNKP
+807 VVKDEVTNKP
-817 LSDAVLKLIDEK
+817 LSNAVLRLINDK
-829 GMVVSEKKTDKDGLY
+829 GMVVSEKKTDKDGIY
-844 NFDDAVN
+844 RFDDAVN
-851 CSNNYQIE
+851 CSDNYDIE
-859 VKKEPGY
+859 VNKEPGY
-866 KSNYAKIEIPNKS
+866 KSNYDKIEIPNNA
-879 GKVVKDIALNWINNC
+879 GKVVKDMALNWINNC

-918 SRAAKELKKV
+918 SRASKELKKV

-975 DPSRLITY
+975 DSSRLITN

-1010 SVFKIY
+1010 SLFKIYQ

>member
-1 MNYLDKISVI
+1 M
-11 LLVSLM
+11 VSLT
-17 SQTIGAFNLNS
+17 SHTISAFNLND
-28 QNISQQ
+28 QIKSQQ
-34 NNDFFHVIVASYQ
+34 NTDVYHVIIASFK
-47 NEVNAINKINNLK
+47 NEVNALNKVKDLQNKGFIN
-60 NLGFVDSKI
+60 SKI
-69 VKIENSKFI
+69 LKISNTNLF
-78 RVSLKSFKDKSDANI
+78 RVSAKSFKSKSDANI
-93 FLKENI
+93 FLKENKL
-99 STFKGA
+99 SFKGL
-105 WILVDSTITQTTNQ
+105 WILVDSIIDQTRYQ
-119 PKTSFNSNTTIIV
+119 PKTSFNSILTKIAAN
-132 PKPKLKEQ
+132 PKTKKQ
-140 IKDQPKNLGDKSFN
+140 NKDQPKILKDKSFN
-154 VIIGTYQKEI
+154 VIIGTYKKEI

-178 NNVKVISD
+178 NNIKVISD
-186 KNKGLYLVSIKA
+186 KNKGLHLLSVNA
-198 FKNKDDAVKLKDSL
+198 FKNKDDAAKLKDSL
-212 KNSEYKKS
+212 MNTEYKDS
-220 RILLIDDDKKQNELT
+220 RILLMDDDKKQNKLT
-235 NNFKNQNED
+235 NNLKTRNED

-249 NRPKNA
+249 NQPKNA
-255 SNRVSLKNDS
+255 SKTVSVENDT
-265 LVRVDITKTN
+265 LVKAETTSNNTVDS
-275 GVDPNN
+275 NN
-281 AQDEKSSSNLAKILN
+281 NQDQKSSPNQVKILN
-296 SNLNA
+296 NRLNTDQQLEKQIQKQIQKQNNNINTDINSSN
-301 DLQFDEKSQN
+301 E
-311 QNSTKY
+311 T
-317 TDTDSLD
+317 
-324 KINDS
+324 NDS
-329 INLNQIKANDLTKP
+329 TNLNQIQANYLTNS
-343 TTQIEDDFKKDPPKD
+343 TIQIEDDLERELSKDENK
-358 QNNNIIGEMQNESIE
+358 NIISEKQNESTE
-373 RKFELNEKP
+373 RKFELDKKP

-411 KAQAKFLDLVK
+411 KAQVKFLDLVK
-422 RGKESKKILLFLAN
+422 RGKESKKILLYLAN

-448 IWYNKLISKYADELE
+448 IWYNKLITKYADELE

-554 NNEFEWSG
+554 DKKFEWSG
-562 EPFLDLFVADLDSI
+562 EPFLDLFVTDLDSI

-589 NTDYHESSAIV
+589 NTEYHESSAIV

-621 DKNKQVNLKI
+621 DKFKQVNLKI
-631 YSAESNDGKE
+631 YSAESDDGKE
-641 WSNITELPF
+641 WSNITELQF

-684 WYVDIFNDDEYG
+684 WYVDLFNDDEYG

-714 FISETNIMYFSSDGW
+714 FISESNILYFSSDGW
-729 IGLGGFDIYYTSLD
+729 IGLGGFDIYYTSID
-743 QKGFPVMSK
+743 QKGFPLMSK

-794 KVRRSNCNVYITG
+794 KVRRSNCNIYITG
-807 VVTDEVTNKP
+807 VVKDEVTNKP
-817 LSDAVLKLIDEK
+817 LSNAVLRLINDK
-829 GMVVSEKKTDKDGLY
+829 GMVVSEKKTDKDGIY
-844 NFDDAVN
+844 RFDDAVN
-851 CSNNYQIE
+851 CSDNYDIE
-859 VKKEPGY
+859 VNKEPGY
-866 KSNYAKIEIPNKS
+866 KSNYDKIEIPNNA
-879 GKVVKDIALNWINNC
+879 GKVVKDMALNWINNC

-918 SRAAKELKKV
+918 SRASKELKKV

-975 DPSRLITY
+975 DPSRLITN

-1010 SVFKIY
+1010 SLFKIYQ

>member
-1 MNYLDKISVI
+1 M
-11 LLVSLM
+11 VSLT
-17 SQTIGAFNLNS
+17 SHTISAFNLND
-28 QNISQQ
+28 QIKSQQ
-34 NNDFFHVIVASYQ
+34 NTDVYHVIIASFK
-47 NEVNAINKINNLK
+47 NEVNALNKVKELQNKGFIN
-60 NLGFVDSKI
+60 SKI
-69 VKIENSKFI
+69 LKISNTNLF
-78 RVSLKSFKDKSDANI
+78 RVSAKSFKSKSDANI
-93 FLKENI
+93 FLKENKL
-99 STFKGA
+99 SYKGL
-105 WILVDSTITQTTNQ
+105 WILVDSIIDQTRYQ
-119 PKTSFNSNTTIIV
+119 PKTSFNSILTKIAAN
-132 PKPKLKEQ
+132 PKTKKQ
-140 IKDQPKNLGDKSFN
+140 NKDQPKILEDKSFN
-154 VIIGTYQKEI
+154 VIIGTYKKEI
-164 FAYYKKWELEKKGY
+164 FAYYKKWELEMKGH
-178 NNVKVISD
+178 NNIKVISD
-186 KNKGLYLVSIKA
+186 KNKGLHLLSINA
-198 FKNKDDAVKLKDSL
+198 FKNKDDAAKLKDSL
-212 KNSEYKKS
+212 MNTEYKDS
-220 RILLIDDDKKQNELT
+220 RILLMDDDKKQNKLT
-235 NNFKNQNED
+235 NNLKTRNQD

-249 NRPKNA
+249 NQPKNA
-255 SNRVSLKNDS
+255 SETVSVENDT
-265 LVRVDITKTN
+265 LVKAETTSINAVAS
-275 GVDPNN
+275 NN
-281 AQDEKSSSNLAKILN
+281 NQDQKSSPNQVKILN
-296 SNLNA
+296 SRLNTVQQ
-301 DLQFDEKSQN
+301 LEKQIQKQN
-311 QNSTKY
+311 NNINTDPNSSNET
-317 TDTDSLD
+317 
-324 KINDS
+324 NDS
-329 INLNQIKANDLTKP
+329 TNLNQIQANYLTNS
-343 TTQIEDDFKKDPPKD
+343 TIQIEDDLERELSKDENK
-358 QNNNIIGEMQNESIE
+358 NIISEKQNETTE
-373 RKFELNEKP
+373 RKFELDKKP

-422 RGKESKKILLFLAN
+422 RGKESKKILLYLAN

-448 IWYNKLISKYADELE
+448 IWYNKLITKYADELE

-483 DTLLERY
+483 DTLLQRY

-554 NNEFEWSG
+554 DKEFEWSG

-576 GNLSNPQMISGQV
+576 GNLSNPQLISGQV
-589 NTDYHESSAIV
+589 NTEYHESSAIV

-621 DKNKQVNLKI
+621 DKFKQVNLKI
-631 YSAESNDGKE
+631 YSAESDDGKE
-641 WSNITELPF
+641 WSNITELQF

-684 WYVDIFNDDEYG
+684 WYVDLFNDDEYG

-714 FISETNIMYFSSDGW
+714 FISESNILYFSSDGW
-729 IGLGGFDIYYTSLD
+729 IGLGGFDIYYTSID
-743 QKGFPVMSK
+743 QKGFPLMSK

-807 VVTDEVTNKP
+807 VVKDEVTNKP
-817 LSDAVLKLIDEK
+817 LSNAVLRLIDDK
-829 GMVVSEKKTDKDGLY
+829 GIVVSEKKTDKDGIY
-844 NFDDAVN
+844 RFDDAVN
-851 CSNNYQIE
+851 CSDNYDIE
-859 VKKEPGY
+859 VNKEPGY
-866 KSNYAKIEIPNKS
+866 KSNYDKIEIPNNA
-879 GKVVKDIALNWINNC
+879 GKVVKDMALNWINNC

-975 DPSRLITY
+975 DPSRLITN

-1010 SVFKIY
+1010 SLFKIYQ

>member
-1 MNYLDKISVI
+1 M
-11 LLVSLM
+11 VSLT
-17 SQTIGAFNLNS
+17 SHTISAFNLND
-28 QNISQQ
+28 QIKSQQ
-34 NNDFFHVIVASYQ
+34 NTDVYHVIIASFK
-47 NEVNAINKINNLK
+47 NEVNALNKVKDLQNKGFIN
-60 NLGFVDSKI
+60 SKI
-69 VKIENSKFI
+69 LKISNTNLF
-78 RVSLKSFKDKSDANI
+78 RVSAKSFKSKSDANI
-93 FLKENI
+93 FLKENKL
-99 STFKGA
+99 SFKGL
-105 WILVDSTITQTTNQ
+105 WILVDSIINQTRYQ
-119 PKTSFNSNTTIIV
+119 PRTSFNSIPTKIAAN
-132 PKPKLKEQ
+132 PKTKKQ
-140 IKDQPKNLGDKSFN
+140 NKDQPKILKDKSFN
-154 VIIGTYQKEI
+154 VIIGTYKKEI

-178 NNVKVISD
+178 NNIKVISD
-186 KNKGLYLVSIKA
+186 KNKGLHLLSVNA
-198 FKNKDDAVKLKDSL
+198 FKNKDDAAKLKDSL
-212 KNSEYKKS
+212 MNTEYKDS
-220 RILLIDDDKKQNELT
+220 RILLMDDDKKQNKLT
-235 NNFKNQNED
+235 NNLKTRNED

-249 NRPKNA
+249 NQPKNA
-255 SNRVSLKNDS
+255 SETVSVENDT
-265 LVRVDITKTN
+265 LVKAETTSNNTVDS
-275 GVDPNN
+275 NN
-281 AQDEKSSSNLAKILN
+281 NQDQKSSPNQVKILN
-296 SNLNA
+296 NRLNTDQQLEKQIQKQNNNINTDINSSN
-301 DLQFDEKSQN
+301 E
-311 QNSTKY
+311 T
-317 TDTDSLD
+317 
-324 KINDS
+324 NDS
-329 INLNQIKANDLTKP
+329 TNLNQIQANYLTNS
-343 TTQIEDDFKKDPPKD
+343 TIQIEDDLERELSKDENK
-358 QNNNIIGEMQNESIE
+358 NIISEKQNESTE
-373 RKFELNEKP
+373 RKFELDKKP

-411 KAQAKFLDLVK
+411 KAQVKFLDLVK
-422 RGKESKKILLFLAN
+422 RGKESKKILLYLAN

-448 IWYNKLISKYADELE
+448 IWYNKLITKYADELE

-500 DYFRKNPN
+500 DYFLKNPN

-554 NNEFEWSG
+554 DKKFEWSG
-562 EPFLDLFVADLDSI
+562 EPFLDLFVTDLDSI

-589 NTDYHESSAIV
+589 NTEYHESSAIV

-621 DKNKQVNLKI
+621 DKFKQVNLKI
-631 YSAESNDGKE
+631 YSAESDDGKE
-641 WSNITELPF
+641 WSNITELQF

-655 SCAHPALSLDE
+655 SCAHPALSVDE
-666 KRLYFTSDMPGT
+666 KRLYFSSDMPGT

-684 WYVDIFNDDEYG
+684 WYVDLFNDDEYG

-714 FISETNIMYFSSDGW
+714 FISESNILYFSSDGW
-729 IGLGGFDIYYTSLD
+729 IGLGGFDIYYTSID
-743 QKGFPVMSK
+743 QKGFPLMSK

-794 KVRRSNCNVYITG
+794 KVRRSNCNIYITG
-807 VVTDEVTNKP
+807 VVKDEVTNKP
-817 LSDAVLKLIDEK
+817 LSNAVLRLINDK
-829 GMVVSEKKTDKDGLY
+829 GMVVSEKKTDKDGIY
-844 NFDDAVN
+844 RFDDAVN
-851 CSNNYQIE
+851 CSDNYDIE
-859 VKKEPGY
+859 VNKEPGY
-866 KSNYAKIEIPNKS
+866 KSNYDKIEIPNNA
-879 GKVVKDIALNWINNC
+879 GKVVKDMALNWINNC

-918 SRAAKELKKV
+918 SRASKELKKV

-975 DPSRLITY
+975 DPSRLITN

-1010 SVFKIY
+1010 SLFKIYQ

>member
-1 MNYLDKISVI
+1 M
-11 LLVSLM
+11 VSLT
-17 SQTIGAFNLNS
+17 SHTISAFNLND
-28 QNISQQ
+28 QIKSQQ
-34 NNDFFHVIVASYQ
+34 NTDVYHIIIASFK
-47 NEVNAINKINNLK
+47 NEVNALNKVKELQNKGFIN
-60 NLGFVDSKI
+60 SKI
-69 VKIENSKFI
+69 LKISNTNLF
-78 RVSLKSFKDKSDANI
+78 RVSAKSFKSKSDANI
-93 FLKENI
+93 FLKENKL
-99 STFKGA
+99 SYKGL
-105 WILVDSTITQTTNQ
+105 WILVDSIIDQTRYQ
-119 PKTSFNSNTTIIV
+119 PKTSFNSILTKIAAN
-132 PKPKLKEQ
+132 PKTKKQ
-140 IKDQPKNLGDKSFN
+140 NKDQPKILEDKSFN
-154 VIIGTYQKEI
+154 VIIGTYKKEI
-164 FAYYKKWELEKKGY
+164 FAYYKKWELEMKGH
-178 NNVKVISD
+178 NNIKVISD
-186 KNKGLYLVSIKA
+186 KNKGLHLLSINA
-198 FKNKDDAVKLKDSL
+198 FKNKDDAAKLKDSL
-212 KNSEYKKS
+212 MNTEYKDS
-220 RILLIDDDKKQNELT
+220 RILLMDDDKKQNKLT
-235 NNFKNQNED
+235 NNLKTRNQD

-249 NRPKNA
+249 NQPKNA
-255 SNRVSLKNDS
+255 SETVSVENDT
-265 LVRVDITKTN
+265 LVKAETTSINAVAS
-275 GVDPNN
+275 NN
-281 AQDEKSSSNLAKILN
+281 NQDQKSSPNQVKILN
-296 SNLNA
+296 SRLNTVQQ
-301 DLQFDEKSQN
+301 LEKQIQKQN
-311 QNSTKY
+311 NNINTDPNSSNET
-317 TDTDSLD
+317 
-324 KINDS
+324 NDS
-329 INLNQIKANDLTKP
+329 TNLNQIQANYLTNS
-343 TTQIEDDFKKDPPKD
+343 TIQIEDDLQRELSKDENK
-358 QNNNIIGEMQNESIE
+358 NIISEKQNETTE
-373 RKFELNEKP
+373 RKFELDKKP

-422 RGKESKKILLFLAN
+422 RGKESKKILLYLAN

-448 IWYNKLISKYADELE
+448 IWYNKLITKYADELE

-483 DTLLERY
+483 DTLLQRY

-554 NNEFEWSG
+554 DKEFEWSG

-576 GNLSNPQMISGQV
+576 GNLSNPQLISGQV
-589 NTDYHESSAIV
+589 NTEYHESSAIV

-621 DKNKQVNLKI
+621 DKFKQVNLKI
-631 YSAESNDGKE
+631 YSAESDDGKE
-641 WSNITELPF
+641 WSNITELQF

-684 WYVDIFNDDEYG
+684 WYVDLFNDDEYG

-714 FISETNIMYFSSDGW
+714 FISESNILYFSSDGW
-729 IGLGGFDIYYTSLD
+729 IGLGGFDIYYTSID
-743 QKGFPVMSK
+743 QKGFPLMSK

-807 VVTDEVTNKP
+807 VVKDEVTNKP
-817 LSDAVLKLIDEK
+817 LSNAVLRLIDDK
-829 GMVVSEKKTDKDGLY
+829 GIVVSEKKTDKDGIY
-844 NFDDAVN
+844 RFDDAVN
-851 CSNNYQIE
+851 CSDNYDIE
-859 VKKEPGY
+859 VNKEPGY
-866 KSNYAKIEIPNKS
+866 KSNYDKIEIPNNA
-879 GKVVKDIALNWINNC
+879 GKVVKDMALNWINNC

-975 DPSRLITY
+975 DPSRLITN

-1010 SVFKIY
+1010 SLFKIYQ

>member
-1 MNYLDKISVI
+1 M
-11 LLVSLM
+11 VSLT
-17 SQTIGAFNLNS
+17 SHTISAFNLND
-28 QNISQQ
+28 QIKSQQ
-34 NNDFFHVIVASYQ
+34 NTDVYHIIIASFK
-47 NEVNAINKINNLK
+47 NEVNALNKVKELQNKGFIN
-60 NLGFVDSKI
+60 SKI
-69 VKIENSKFI
+69 LKISNTNLF
-78 RVSLKSFKDKSDANI
+78 RVSAKSFKSKSDANI
-93 FLKENI
+93 FLKENKL
-99 STFKGA
+99 SYKGL
-105 WILVDSTITQTTNQ
+105 WILVDSIINQTRYQ
-119 PKTSFNSNTTIIV
+119 PKTSFNSIPTKIAAN
-132 PKPKLKEQ
+132 PKTKKQ
-140 IKDQPKNLGDKSFN
+140 NKDQPKILEDKSFN
-154 VIIGTYQKEI
+154 VIIGTYKKEI
-164 FAYYKKWELEKKGY
+164 FAYYKKWELEMKGH
-178 NNVKVISD
+178 NNIKVISD
-186 KNKGLYLVSIKA
+186 KNKGLHLLSINA
-198 FKNKDDAVKLKDSL
+198 FKNKDDAAKLKDSL
-212 KNSEYKKS
+212 MNTEYKDS
-220 RILLIDDDKKQNELT
+220 RILLMDDDKKQNKLT
-235 NNFKNQNED
+235 NNLKTRNQD

-249 NRPKNA
+249 NQPKNA
-255 SNRVSLKNDS
+255 SETVSVENDT
-265 LVRVDITKTN
+265 LVKAETTSINAVDS
-275 GVDPNN
+275 NN
-281 AQDEKSSSNLAKILN
+281 NQDQKSSPNQVKILN
-296 SNLNA
+296 NRLNTVQQLEKQIQKQNNNINTDPNSSN
-301 DLQFDEKSQN
+301 E
-311 QNSTKY
+311 T
-317 TDTDSLD
+317 
-324 KINDS
+324 NDS
-329 INLNQIKANDLTKP
+329 TNLNQIQANYLTNS
-343 TTQIEDDFKKDPPKD
+343 TIQIEDDLERELSKDENK
-358 QNNNIIGEMQNESIE
+358 NIISEKQNESTE
-373 RKFELNEKP
+373 RKFELDKKP

-422 RGKESKKILLFLAN
+422 RGKESKKILLYLAN

-448 IWYNKLISKYADELE
+448 IWYNKLITKYADELE

-483 DTLLERY
+483 DTLLQRY

-554 NNEFEWSG
+554 DKEFEWSG

-576 GNLSNPQMISGQV
+576 GNLSNPQLISGQV
-589 NTDYHESSAIV
+589 NTEYHESSAIV

-621 DKNKQVNLKI
+621 DKFKQVNLKI
-631 YSAESNDGKE
+631 YSAESDDGKE
-641 WSNITELPF
+641 WSNITELQF

-684 WYVDIFNDDEYG
+684 WYVDLFNDDEYG

-714 FISETNIMYFSSDGW
+714 FISESNILYFSSDGW
-729 IGLGGFDIYYTSLD
+729 IGLGGFDIYYTSID
-743 QKGFPVMSK
+743 QKGFPLMSK

-807 VVTDEVTNKP
+807 VVKDEVTNKP
-817 LSDAVLKLIDEK
+817 LSNAVLRLIDDK
-829 GMVVSEKKTDKDGLY
+829 GIVVSEKKTDKDGIY
-844 NFDDAVN
+844 RFDDAVN
-851 CSNNYQIE
+851 CSDNYDIE
-859 VKKEPGY
+859 VNKEPGY
-866 KSNYAKIEIPNKS
+866 KSNYDKIEIPNNA
-879 GKVVKDIALNWINNC
+879 GKVVKDMALNWINNC

-975 DPSRLITY
+975 DPSRLITN

-1010 SVFKIY
+1010 SLFKIYQ

>member
-1 MNYLDKISVI
+1 M
-11 LLVSLM
+11 VSLT
-17 SQTIGAFNLNS
+17 SHTISAFNLND
-28 QNISQQ
+28 QIKSQQ
-34 NNDFFHVIVASYQ
+34 NTDVYHVIIASFK
-47 NEVNAINKINNLK
+47 NEVNALNKVKDLQNKGFIN
-60 NLGFVDSKI
+60 SKI
-69 VKIENSKFI
+69 LKISNTNLF
-78 RVSLKSFKDKSDANI
+78 RVSAKSFKSKSDANI
-93 FLKENI
+93 FLKENKL
-99 STFKGA
+99 SFKGL
-105 WILVDSTITQTTNQ
+105 WILVDSIINQTRYQ
-119 PKTSFNSNTTIIV
+119 PRTSFNSIPTKIAAN
-132 PKPKLKEQ
+132 PKTKKQ
-140 IKDQPKNLGDKSFN
+140 NKDQPKILEDKSFN
-154 VIIGTYQKEI
+154 VIIGTYKKEI

-178 NNVKVISD
+178 NNIKVISD
-186 KNKGLYLVSIKA
+186 KNKGLHLLSVNA
-198 FKNKDDAVKLKDSL
+198 FKNKDDAAKLKDSL
-212 KNSEYKKS
+212 MNTEYKDS
-220 RILLIDDDKKQNELT
+220 RILLMDDDKKQNKLT
-235 NNFKNQNED
+235 NNLKTRNED

-249 NRPKNA
+249 NQPKNA
-255 SNRVSLKNDS
+255 SKTVSVENDT
-265 LVRVDITKTN
+265 LVKAETTSNNTVDS
-275 GVDPNN
+275 NN
-281 AQDEKSSSNLAKILN
+281 NQDQKSSPNQVKILN
-296 SNLNA
+296 NRLNT
-301 DLQFDEKSQN
+301 DQQLEKQIQKQN
-311 QNSTKY
+311 NNIN
-317 TDTDSLD
+317 TDTNSSNET
-324 KINDS
+324 NDS
-329 INLNQIKANDLTKP
+329 TNLNQIQANYLTNS
-343 TTQIEDDFKKDPPKD
+343 TIQIEDDLERELSKDENK
-358 QNNNIIGEMQNESIE
+358 NIISEKQNESTE
-373 RKFELNEKP
+373 RKFELDKKP

-399 LANKNYSTNSFD
+399 LANKNYSTNSYD
-411 KAQAKFLDLVK
+411 KAQVKFLDLVK
-422 RGKESKKILLFLAN
+422 RGKESKKILLYLAN

-448 IWYNKLISKYADELE
+448 IWYNKLITKYADELE

-500 DYFRKNPN
+500 DYFLKNPN

-554 NNEFEWSG
+554 DKEFEWSG
-562 EPFLDLFVADLDSI
+562 EPFLDLFVTDLDSI

-589 NTDYHESSAIV
+589 NTEYHESSAIV

-621 DKNKQVNLKI
+621 DKFKQVNLKI
-631 YSAESNDGKE
+631 YSAESDDGKE
-641 WSNITELPF
+641 WSNITELQF

-655 SCAHPALSLDE
+655 SCAHPALSVDE
-666 KRLYFTSDMPGT
+666 KRLYFSSDMPGT

-684 WYVDIFNDDEYG
+684 WYVDLFNDDEYG

-714 FISETNIMYFSSDGW
+714 FISESNILYFSSDGW
-729 IGLGGFDIYYTSLD
+729 IGLGGFDIYYTSID
-743 QKGFPVMSK
+743 QKGFPLMSK

-794 KVRRSNCNVYITG
+794 KVRRSNCNIYITG
-807 VVTDEVTNKP
+807 VVKDEVTNKP
-817 LSDAVLKLIDEK
+817 LSNAVLRLINDK
-829 GMVVSEKKTDKDGLY
+829 GMVVSEKKTDKDGIY
-844 NFDDAVN
+844 RFDDAVN
-851 CSNNYQIE
+851 CSDNYDIE
-859 VKKEPGY
+859 VNKEPGY
-866 KSNYAKIEIPNKS
+866 KSNYDKIEIPNNA
-879 GKVVKDIALNWINNC
+879 GKVVKDMALNWINNC

-918 SRAAKELKKV
+918 SRASKELKKV

-975 DPSRLITY
+975 DPSRLITN

-1010 SVFKIY
+1010 SLFKIYQ

>member
-1 MNYLDKISVI
+1 MNYLSKISVI
-11 LLVSLM
+11 LLASLL
-17 SQTIGAFNLNS
+17 SQTLSAFTLNYQS
-28 QNISQQ
+28 KTQQ
-34 NNDFFHVIVASYQ
+34 NNDVYHVIVASYQ
-47 NEVNAINKINNLK
+47 NEVYALNKVNSLK
-60 NLGFVDSKI
+60 NLGFVDAKI
-69 VKIENSKFI
+69 IKNKKSKFL

-93 FLKENI
+93 FLKENKL
-99 STFKGA
+99 TFKGA
-105 WILVDSTITQTTNQ
+105 WILVDSTINKTTYQ
-119 PKTSFNSNTTIIV
+119 PKTSFNSMPNKIATI
-132 PKPKLKEQ
+132 PKTKEQ
-140 IKDQPKNLGDKSFN
+140 NKDQSKILGDKSFY

-164 FAYYKKWELEKKGY
+164 FAYYKKWELEKNGF
-178 NNVKVISD
+178 NNTKVISD
-186 KNKGLYLVSIKA
+186 KNKGAYLVSIKA
-198 FKNKDDAVKLKDSL
+198 FKNKDDATKLKDSL
-212 KNSEYKKS
+212 RNSVYKNSL
-220 RILLIDDDKKQNELT
+220 ILLMDDDNKQNKLT
-235 NNFKNQNED
+235 NNSKTQNED

-249 NRPKNA
+249 NQSKNGGET
-255 SNRVSLKNDS
+255 VSKKNDS
-265 LVRVDITKTN
+265 LVKVEITNFNAVDS
-275 GVDPNN
+275 NN
-281 AQDEKSSSNLAKILN
+281 EQDQKSSPNQVKILN
-296 SNLNA
+296 NNLNA
-301 DLQFDEKSQN
+301 YQQVEVKIQN
-311 QNSTKY
+311 QSNNISTETNY
-317 TDTDSLD
+317 SNET
-324 KINDS
+324 NDS
-329 INLNQIKANDLTKP
+329 TNVNQIIANDLTNS
-343 TTQIEDDFKKDPPKD
+343 TIQIEDDSKREVSKD
-358 QNNNIIGEMQNESIE
+358 QNNDIISEKQNDNNE
-373 RKFELNEKP
+373 RKFELDEKP

-422 RGKESKKILLFLAN
+422 RGKESKKILLYLAN

-483 DTLLERY
+483 DTLLEKY

-508 YLEKIKQNAL
+508 YLQKIEENAL

-534 GPSFFGDDKLFFS
+534 GPSFFGDDKLLFS

-554 NNEFEWSG
+554 NKEFEWSG

-589 NTDYHESSAIV
+589 NTEYHESSAIV

-610 RNNYTKGKLGK
+610 RNNFTKGKLGK
-621 DKNKQVNLKI
+621 DKFKQVNLKI
-631 YSAESNDGKE
+631 YSAESDDGKE

-684 WYVDIFNDDEYG
+684 WYVDLFNDDEYG

-714 FISETNIMYFSSDGW
+714 FISESNILYFSSDGW
-729 IGLGGFDIYYTSLD
+729 IGLGGFDIYYSSID
-743 QKGFPVMSK
+743 QKGFPIMSK
-752 NIGEPVNSKLDDFGF
+752 NIGEPINSKLDDFGF

-794 KVRRSNCNVYITG
+794 KIRRRNCNVYLTG
-807 VVTDEVTNKP
+807 TVKDEVTSKP
-817 LSDAVLKLIDEK
+817 ISDAVLKLIDDK
-829 GMVVSEKKTDKDGLY
+829 GIIVSEIKTDKDGLY
-844 NFDDAVN
+844 KFDDAIN
-851 CSNNYQIE
+851 CSNNYEIQ
-859 VKKEPGY
+859 VNKEPGY
-866 KSNYAKIEIPNKS
+866 NSNYAKIVIPKNV
-879 GKVVKDIALNWINNC
+879 GKVVKDIPLNWINNC
-894 DPNDLI
+894 EPNDLI

-907 ILFDLDKYYIN
+907 VLFDLDKYYIN

-947 SRGSNEYNQKLSIK
+947 SRGSNEYNQKLSVK
-961 RANETKSWL
+961 RANETKRWL

-975 DPSRLITY
+975 DPSRLITKA
-983 GYGEFD
+983 YGEFD

-1001 EDEHQVNRR
+1001 ENEHQINRR
-1010 SVFKIY
+1010 SVFKIK

>member
-1 MNYLDKISVI
+1 M
-11 LLVSLM
+11 SLT
-17 SQTIGAFNLNS
+17 SHSINAFNLNDQIKS
-28 QNISQQ
+28 QPNSAIY
-34 NNDFFHVIVASYQ
+34 HVIIASFKD
-47 NEVNAINKINNLK
+47 EVNALNKVKDLQNN
-60 NLGFVDSKI
+60 GFVDSKT
-69 VKIENSKFI
+69 VKIANTNLFRISI
-78 RVSLKSFKDKSDANI
+78 KSFTNKSDANT
-93 FLKENI
+93 FLRKNR
-99 STFKGA
+99 STFKDA
-105 WILVDSTITQTTNQ
+105 WILIDSTEDQTTFQ
-119 PKTSFNSNTTIIV
+119 AKKSFNSRPTKIQL
-132 PKPKLKEQ
+132 KPQSKDLN
-140 IKDQPKNLGDKSFN
+140 KDQSNTPMSKFFR
-154 VIIGTYQKEI
+154 VIIGSYKKEI
-164 FAYYKKWELEKKGY
+164 FAYYQKWDLEKKGFK
-178 NNVKVISD
+178 NTKVIQD
-186 KNKGLYLVSIKA
+186 KDKSSYLVSIES
-198 FKNKDDAVKLKDSL
+198 FKNKDEALNLKDSL
-212 KNSEYKKS
+212 KNSEYKNS
-220 RILLIDDDKKQNELT
+220 WILMFEDDNRQNKLINNSGTQN
-235 NNFKNQNED
+235 KNLQIVSNE
-244 SQIIS
+244 S
-249 NRPKNA
+249 KNI
-255 SNRVSLKNDS
+255 N
-265 LVRVDITKTN
+265 KTT
-275 GVDPNN
+275 
-281 AQDEKSSSNLAKILN
+281 SI
-296 SNLNA
+296 
-301 DLQFDEKSQN
+301 
-311 QNSTKY
+311 
-317 TDTDSLD
+317 
-324 KINDS
+324 INDS
-329 INLNQIKANDLTKP
+329 IGKSELTGINSKNSASKEDQKNSLNEIKNLNNLSSNQEFEEN
-343 TTQIEDDFKKDPPKD
+343 TQNQSQKSYTATNSLNKIDEFKSQLSSK
-358 QNNNIIGEMQNESIE
+358 QNNIITNEKQNISIAG
-373 RKFELNEKP
+373 RFEQDEKP

-411 KAQAKFLDLVK
+411 KAQAKFLELVK
-422 RGKESKKILLFLAN
+422 KGKESKKILLYLAN

-600 TKDKKKMYFT
+600 TRDKKKMYFT

-631 YSAESNDGKE
+631 YSAESEDGKE

-666 KRLYFTSDMPGT
+666 KKLYFTSDMPGT

-684 WYVDIFNDDEYG
+684 WYVDLFNDDEYG

-767 IYKDSIDIG
+767 IYKDDIDIG

-807 VVTDEVTNKP
+807 VVTDEITNKP
-817 LSDAVLKLIDEK
+817 LSDAFLSLIDDK
-829 GMVVSEKKTDKDGLY
+829 GMIVSQKKTDKDGVY
-844 NFDDAVN
+844 KFDDAVN

-866 KSNYAKIEIPNKS
+866 KSKYAKIEIPSNS
-879 GKVVKDIALNWINNC
+879 GKVVKDVALNWVNDC

-918 SRAAKELKKV
+918 SKAAKELKKV

-961 RANETKSWL
+961 RANETKNWL

-989 LENYCKDNIECE
+989 LENYCRDNIDCE
-1001 EDEHQVNRR
+1001 EYEHQVNRR
-1010 SVFKIY
+1010 SVFKIYY

>member
-1 MNYLDKISVI
+1 
-11 LLVSLM
+11 M
-17 SQTIGAFNLNS
+17 SHTLNAFNLNY
-28 QNISQQ
+28 QIKSQQ
-34 NNDFFHVIVASYQ
+34 NTDLYHIIVASYK
-47 NEVNAINKINNLK
+47 NEVNALIKINSLK
-60 NLGFVDSKI
+60 NLGFVDAKI
-69 VKIENSKFI
+69 VKIANTNLF
-78 RVSLKSFKDKSDANI
+78 RVSVKSFPDKSDANV
-93 FLKENI
+93 FLKKNR
-99 STFKGA
+99 STFKSA
-105 WILVDSTITQTTNQ
+105 WILVDSSKNQTTYQ
-119 PKTSFNSNTTIIV
+119 PKKPFNSNPTKIA
-132 PKPKLKEQ
+132 PKPKPKEVN
-140 IKDQPKNLGDKSFN
+140 KDQPKTLADKSFN

-164 FAYYKKWELEKKGY
+164 FAYYQKWELEKRGY
-178 NNVKVISD
+178 NNPKVISD
-186 KNKGLYLVSIKA
+186 KNKSSYLVSIES
-198 FKNKDDAVKLKDSL
+198 FKNKDDAIKLKDSL
-212 KNSEYKKS
+212 KNSEYKNS
-220 RILLIDDDKKQNELT
+220 WILVKEDNNKQNKLINELKT
-235 NNFKNQNED
+235 QNED
-244 SQIIS
+244 SQIVS
-249 NRPKNA
+249 NKPKN
-255 SNRVSLKNDS
+255 VSETVSIKNDS
-265 LVRVDITKTN
+265 IEKVELTEINSKNSDNVK
-275 GVDPNN
+275 
-281 AQDEKSSSNLAKILN
+281 DEKNSPNPAK
-296 SNLNA
+296 NLNVNLNT
-301 DLQFDEKSQN
+301 DQQVEEKN
-311 QNSTKY
+311 QNKSNNTY
-317 TDTDSLD
+317 TVTNSLNEIDDSG
-324 KINDS
+324 
-329 INLNQIKANDLTKP
+329 NLNQIKADDLTNS
-343 TTQIEDDFKKDPPKD
+343 TIQAEENFKSQLSSD
-358 QNNNIIGEMQNESIE
+358 QNNSIISEKQNESIE
-373 RKFELNEKP
+373 RKFELDEKP
-382 TPQKSETPKN
+382 TPQKSESPKK

-422 RGKESKKILLFLAN
+422 RGKESKKILLYLAN

-483 DTLLERY
+483 DTLLEKY

-534 GPSFFGDDKLFFS
+534 GPSFFGNDKLFFS
-547 TTKNSTG
+547 STKNSTG
-554 NNEFEWSG
+554 NKEFEWSG

-589 NTDYHESSAIV
+589 NTEYHESSAIV
-600 TKDKKKMYFT
+600 TRDKKKMYFT
-610 RNNYTKGKLGK
+610 RNNFTKGKLGK
-621 DKNKQVNLKI
+621 DKYKQVNLKI
-631 YSAESNDGKE
+631 YSAESDDGKE

-684 WYVDIFNDDEYG
+684 WYVDLFDDGEYG

-714 FISETNIMYFSSDGW
+714 FISESNILYFSSDGW
-729 IGLGGFDIYYTSLD
+729 IGLGGFDIYYTSID

-752 NIGEPVNSKLDDFGF
+752 NIGEPVNSKLDDLGF

-817 LSDAVLKLIDEK
+817 ISNAVLKLIDDEGK
-829 GMVVSEKKTDKDGLY
+829 VVSEKKTDKDGVY
-844 NFDDAVN
+844 KFDDAVN
-851 CSNNYQIE
+851 CSNNYEIE
-859 VKKEPGY
+859 VLKEPGY
-866 KSNYAKIEIPNKS
+866 KSNYAKIEIPNNAN
-879 GKVVKDIALNWINNC
+879 KVVKDISLNWIKNC

-918 SRAAKELKKV
+918 FRAAKELKKV

-961 RANETKSWL
+961 RANETKNWL

-975 DPSRLITY
+975 DPSRLITN

-989 LENYCKDNIECE
+989 LENYCNDNIECE

-1010 SVFKIY
+1010 SVFKIR